1 MELDSLE
8 LKVSAEAQSAE
19 KALDS
24 LIGKLQSF
32 SEALGGIN
40 TTSISKNLEN
50 LAKVG
55 GLKTVTKEV
64 EDLGKTVDNV
74 GKKKTKTDVKVDVK
88 QGLEAIAELQKR
100 FENADK
106 DIRFTGSTKQLE
118 KQYDRLSNSLSK
130 LFAKENAAL
139 DLGKASTGDEKFVR
153 LERNIQSTIN
163 QLDTLKSKIAEV
175 QKAEQASKAQFF
187 EKENAK
193 ANQENKTAMM
203 IPPESEMKKAA
214 ETYQKNMEKISSD
227 TLPKHTGWDSQA
239 ELLKALKQ
247 SREGTAGALEGYDE
261 RIKKATA
268 DLKAVEKSGKG
279 MGTNEWDMANIALQ
293 KVVAEAK
300 WYKNTLKE
308 AAADLDLNV
317 KSIKELE
324 AEESKLVQ
332 KSNQLAGKKLYG
344 SADYNE
350 TIYQL
355 GRVRE
360 ELDKQKIKITGAS
373 SALQGYDERIAQ
385 AKINLANIQ
394 AAGKGMGTSEWDTAK
409 MALIKLE
416 DEAKRYKAALNQ
428 KALGLD
434 TDIKS
439 TDNLETKIKKL
450 NLAIEQMRNRGIGFG
465 DTNFD
470 KLYQQLNEAEKE
482 LAEYKARLTESENS
496 TRSFGSTLKSAATG
510 FSNFI
515 SKIKNAGAAT
525 LNFAKNVR
533 NMKSPLKLALGQ
545 ISKLGNSVARLYFK
559 YMMLSRVAG
568 ALGKVLGISS
578 DYVEEYNYFQKA
590 IDKIAQENKGN
601 YKKYGYDDAKSYADS
616 FEDRLTTLTGKMTG
630 YKPDKNGN
638 LIDTGA
644 ASLGLDITQVT
655 NFEAQI
661 AQMTN
666 SVGMMGEA
674 SIATSKAMTML
685 AGDMSSLT
693 NMPLDTVMKNFS
705 SGLSGAAMAV
715 KKYGMDI
722 SVAALQETALG
733 LGVKK
738 NVSDMTQAEKE
749 YLRVITMLQQSKV
762 AWGDLADTINQPAN
776 QFRMLKSN
784 IKQCGLMLSRLFMPV
799 IQKVLPWLNA
809 MAMAVKDLMKY
820 IGDLFGLKFDSSLGS
835 TGSGTS
841 DTYDDVSDSADN
853 AADSIN
859 DAADAQKKF
868 NKQLQGFD
876 KLNNLTTNETSKK
889 DSDKDKNG
897 TGNVSGVLSDALIN
911 AVEDYEK
918 RWNKAFKSMTS
929 DADKLKEKI
938 EKLFTTAWDTGDG
951 TEIGEALAT
960 TLNKGIDWV
969 NENTSKWAKGLK
981 KITSI
986 MGTSLN
992 GFVEKFKWKGLGK
1005 AIGNSIKVALEAE
1018 TNFFKKV
1025 NWVNLG
1031 KGLSKTLNSAI
1042 KTGVLQ
1048 SYFKSMA
1055 SKLRAAIETAFGAI
1069 TTFDF
1074 KGLGNALGQGIN
1086 DFFKTMNKKN
1096 KQTGLN
1102 GWQELGKS
1110 LSDGI
1115 KGIADSITTALDT
1128 VDWEQVGQAIA
1139 DFIGSIDWGGVVWSL
1154 GKMAKALIKAIGTT
1168 ITAQTKKDP
1177 VSGVITIGILGFTL
1191 RKGWKKL
1198 LAILLGSKIGKSKLS
1213 VGLSRVFAVIKT
1225 WSISK
1230 ISKAAKTLATKIKS
1244 GIGKIVVTFKNV
1256 YASIKNWIANGAKI
1270 SDVIKA
1276 VKTALGIQKGLTLS
1290 NIAVKIATKLP
1301 TLANPDMAADELA
1314 RNIDDWFTNKIW
1326 KPLCKKVSWL
1336 DENSPMGVFQVPVK
1350 LAIKIGTTIK
1360 DFFGD
1365 TWDDT
1370 TAMTSGIDV
1379 GNDMANGVLKGFAN
1393 ALVYPA
1399 NFLYNLIV
1407 KPVKDALG
1415 IHSPSTVFKEIA
1427 GFCVDGF
1434 MNNFNLKDK
1443 IKEKLQNLGKATIDL
1458 GLKIKGSF
1466 DDKAKEIKKWW
1477 NDKKEKAKTLM
1488 AKAKGEITKKFED
1501 VKEAWSKVKEGVKSL
1516 WAKAKATVEGAFNKV
1531 VESWNNIKEGV
1542 KNLWAKAKGKI
1553 ENTFN
1558 EAQQA
1563 WSDFKEGTKNIF
1575 VRAKGV
1581 VEDGFEKVSEAWGK
1595 IKGGTKEFWA
1605 KAKATISDK
1614 FDELSEKW
1622 GKLKT
1627 KDIIVTA
1634 KATIKDGVDKI
1645 GSIWKSVKTKTATL
1659 TGKAEEKTKDVFKS
1673 IKNKWKE
1680 LTSKTA
1686 VLTATFKDM
1695 FTTPLKKAWNALAG
1709 AINKGLGIINK
1720 IPGVKIPSV
1729 PKLAKGGIFEN
1740 GSWHNIAKYAKGG
1753 TPNMGQLFYARE
1765 KGPELVGTLKGR
1777 GTAVVNNDQI
1787 VASVSQGV
1795 SDAVYNVM
1803 TPVLTSLV
1811 SSINRMN
1818 SSGTPLYVEGVSE
1831 GDIVKITQNAN
1842 ADYKKRYG
1850 RPLFT

>member
-8 LKVSAEAQSAE
+8 LKVSAEAQLAE

-32 SEALGGIN
+32 SKALGGIN
-40 TTSISKNLEN
+40 TTSISKNLGN

-74 GKKKTKTDVKVDVK
+74 GKKKTKTEVKVDVK
-88 QGLEAIAELQKR
+88 QGLEAIKELQNKFSNIGKGTQFNGNLSSLEKEYDKLSAKLDKLAEREQKALAIGNASTNNKAFQSLQYDIANTINKLAELETKIQSVKNQNTSQTANIPIFR
-100 FENADK
+100 WDNQN
-106 DIRFTGSTKQLE
+106 TGSTQNITENIE
-118 KQYDRLSNSLSK
+118 KS
-130 LFAKENAAL
+130 
-139 DLGKASTGDEKFVR
+139 
-153 LERNIQSTIN
+153 
-163 QLDTLKSKIAEV
+163 LKSIPETAKYSV
-175 QKAEQASKAQFF
+175 EQAQKSLNEAISKVQNAQTNVEDFS
-187 EKENAK
+187 
-193 ANQENKTAMM
+193 QR
-203 IPPESEMKKAA
+203 I
-214 ETYQKNMEKISSD
+214 
-227 TLPKHTGWDSQA
+227 SQA
-239 ELLKALKQ
+239 RANLKN
-247 SREGTAGALEGYDE
+247 
-261 RIKKATA
+261 
-268 DLKAVEKSGKG
+268 VEVSGKG
-279 MGTNEWDMANIALQ
+279 MGTDEWDRAYIALQ
-293 KVVAEAK
+293 KVVSEAK
-300 WYKNTLKE
+300 
-308 AAADLDLNV
+308 
-317 KSIKELE
+317 
-324 AEESKLVQ
+324 Q
-332 KSNQLAGKKLYG
+332 
-344 SADYNE
+344 
-350 TIYQL
+350 
-355 GRVRE
+355 
-360 ELDKQKIKITGAS
+360 
-373 SALQGYDERIAQ
+373 
-385 AKINLANIQ
+385 
-394 AAGKGMGTSEWDTAK
+394 
-409 MALIKLE
+409 
-416 DEAKRYKAALNQ
+416 YKAALNER
-428 KALGLD
+428 ATGINTDISETDSLD
-434 TDIKS
+434 TKV
-439 TDNLETKIKKL
+439 NKL
-450 NLAIEQMRNRGIGFG
+450 REDLKQLKADGFGFG
-465 DTNFD
+465 DTAFD
-470 KLYQQLNEAEKE
+470 KTYQQLNQAEKE

-496 TRSFGSTLKSAATG
+496 TKSFGSTLKSAATG

-616 FEDRLTTLTGKMTG
+616 FENRLTTLTGKMTG
-630 YKPDKNGN
+630 YKPDKSGN
-638 LIDTGA
+638 LIDTDV
-644 ASLGLDITQVT
+644 ASLGLDITQIT

-722 SVAALQETALG
+722 SVASLQETALS

-738 NVSDMTQAEKE
+738 SVSNMTQAEKE

-784 IKQCGLMLSRLFMPV
+784 IKQCGLMLSRMFMPG

-809 MAMAVKDLMKY
+809 MAMAVKDLMKH
-820 IGDLFGLKFDSSLGS
+820 IGDLFGLKFKSIGGSSS
-835 TGSGTS
+835 DDTS
-841 DTYDDVSDSADN
+841 SSYDDVSDSANN

-859 DAADAQKKF
+859 NAADAQKKF

-876 KLNNLTTNETSKK
+876 KLNNLTTNETSKGDN
-889 DSDKDKNG
+889 DSNKGN
-897 TGNVSGVLSDALIN
+897 TGDTSGVLSDALIN

-938 EKLFTTAWDTGDG
+938 EKLFTTAWDTGGG

-1005 AIGNSIKVALEAE
+1005 AIGNSIKAALEAE

-1115 KGIADSITTALDT
+1115 KGIADTLTTALKK
-1128 VDWEQVGQAIA
+1128 VKWEKVGQSIG
-1139 DFIGSIDWGGVVWSL
+1139 DFISAIDFGKVTWSL
-1154 GKMAKALIKAIGTT
+1154 LGLAKALVSAIGSALKGSFSKAPIETGLLAAFALVKYTGIGKFIAGEVSKKMAAFLAEKMGFEIAKDAGISTAIKTGLKGLIAKAGLTSLSVSVGVVGIAAATAALVAFYNYAESKADEKIKLDMSEANKALGDLNSSAKECEKAVNKTKDALKKVEERDENAEAKGKEVENLASAYYKLSKKVNKTKAEKATLKKMSKELSKEIPGLKKNVDKETGAYKGSWKQLKKLVEKTKEYYKAKAAQKDLADIGNKLYENEKDLAKATNDAKKAEAVLKNERINLVNQTKRLNELEEKNLKWKSGSASMTKSEYKEMEKLRTEVPKLAQAIQDQEDTYKKHKKAIGKLKDTQKSLNDEYENASNFVEKYTEKIDGNTT
-1168 ITAQTKKDP
+1168 SVDKQKNAIKGVGEETDKLSGKKATVSINSKGVEKTKKDIDGIKSKKVKVTANAKKGKDFDKTKKDYDHFKTKNANIKLNVKNADKLKEVAKNP
-1177 VSGVITIGILGFTL
+1177 LLTDIGKKNTIKRNVEITFKMKNNFTDNL
-1191 RKGWKKL
+1191 SDFLNK
-1198 LAILLGSKIGKSKLS
+1198 ISTGSK
-1213 VGLSRVFAVIKT
+1213 
-1225 WSISK
+1225 
-1230 ISKAAKTLATKIKS
+1230 
-1244 GIGKIVVTFKNV
+1244 
-1256 YASIKNWIANGAKI
+1256 
-1270 SDVIKA
+1270 
-1276 VKTALGIQKGLTLS
+1276 
-1290 NIAVKIATKLP
+1290 P
-1301 TLANPDMAADELA
+1301 
-1314 RNIDDWFTNKIW
+1314 
-1326 KPLCKKVSWL
+1326 KK
-1336 DENSPMGVFQVPVK
+1336 K
-1350 LAIKIGTTIK
+1350 
-1360 DFFGD
+1360 
-1365 TWDDT
+1365 
-1370 TAMTSGIDV
+1370 
-1379 GNDMANGVLKGFAN
+1379 
-1393 ALVYPA
+1393 
-1399 NFLYNLIV
+1399 
-1407 KPVKDALG
+1407 
-1415 IHSPSTVFKEIA
+1415 
-1427 GFCVDGF
+1427 
-1434 MNNFNLKDK
+1434 
-1443 IKEKLQNLGKATIDL
+1443 
-1458 GLKIKGSF
+1458 
-1466 DDKAKEIKKWW
+1466 
-1477 NDKKEKAKTLM
+1477 
-1488 AKAKGEITKKFED
+1488 
-1501 VKEAWSKVKEGVKSL
+1501 
-1516 WAKAKATVEGAFNKV
+1516 
-1531 VESWNNIKEGV
+1531 
-1542 KNLWAKAKGKI
+1542 
-1553 ENTFN
+1553 
-1558 EAQQA
+1558 
-1563 WSDFKEGTKNIF
+1563 
-1575 VRAKGV
+1575 
-1581 VEDGFEKVSEAWGK
+1581 
-1595 IKGGTKEFWA
+1595 
-1605 KAKATISDK
+1605 
-1614 FDELSEKW
+1614 
-1622 GKLKT
+1622 
-1627 KDIIVTA
+1627 
-1634 KATIKDGVDKI
+1634 
-1645 GSIWKSVKTKTATL
+1645 
-1659 TGKAEEKTKDVFKS
+1659 
-1673 IKNKWKE
+1673 
-1680 LTSKTA
+1680 
-1686 VLTATFKDM
+1686 
-1695 FTTPLKKAWNALAG
+1695 
-1709 AINKGLGIINK
+1709 
-1720 IPGVKIPSV
+1720 
-1729 PKLAKGGIFEN
+1729 AKGGIFEN
-1740 GSWHNIAKYAKGG
+1740 GSWHNITKYASGG
-1753 TPNMGQLFYARE
+1753 MPNMGQLFVARE
-1765 KGPELVGTLKGR
+1765 KGPELVSTLKGH
-1777 GTAVVNNDQI
+1777 TAVMNNDQI

>member
-24 LIGKLQSF
+24 LISKLQSF
-32 SEALGGIN
+32 SKTLGGIN

-74 GKKKTKTDVKVDVK
+74 GKRKTKTEVKVDVK
-88 QGLEAIAELQKR
+88 QGLEAIKELQSKFSDIGKGTQFNGNLSSLEKEYDKLSAKLDKLAEREQKALAIGDASTNNKAFKSLQYDIADTINKLAELETKIQSVKNQ
-100 FENADK
+100 NASQTANIPIFRWDNQN
-106 DIRFTGSTKQLE
+106 TGSTQNITENIE
-118 KQYDRLSNSLSK
+118 KS
-130 LFAKENAAL
+130 
-139 DLGKASTGDEKFVR
+139 
-153 LERNIQSTIN
+153 
-163 QLDTLKSKIAEV
+163 LKSIPETAKYSV
-175 QKAEQASKAQFF
+175 EQAQKSLNEAISKVQNAQTNVEDFL
-187 EKENAK
+187 
-193 ANQENKTAMM
+193 QR
-203 IPPESEMKKAA
+203 I
-214 ETYQKNMEKISSD
+214 
-227 TLPKHTGWDSQA
+227 SQA
-239 ELLKALKQ
+239 RANLKN
-247 SREGTAGALEGYDE
+247 
-261 RIKKATA
+261 
-268 DLKAVEKSGKG
+268 VEVSGKG
-279 MGTNEWDMANIALQ
+279 MGTDEWDRAYIALQ
-293 KVVAEAK
+293 KVVSEAK
-300 WYKNTLKE
+300 
-308 AAADLDLNV
+308 
-317 KSIKELE
+317 
-324 AEESKLVQ
+324 Q
-332 KSNQLAGKKLYG
+332 
-344 SADYNE
+344 
-350 TIYQL
+350 
-355 GRVRE
+355 
-360 ELDKQKIKITGAS
+360 
-373 SALQGYDERIAQ
+373 
-385 AKINLANIQ
+385 
-394 AAGKGMGTSEWDTAK
+394 
-409 MALIKLE
+409 
-416 DEAKRYKAALNQ
+416 YKAALNER
-428 KALGLD
+428 ATGINTDISETDSLD
-434 TDIKS
+434 TKV
-439 TDNLETKIKKL
+439 NKL
-450 NLAIEQMRNRGIGFG
+450 REDLKQLKADGFGFG
-465 DTNFD
+465 DTTFD
-470 KLYQQLNEAEKE
+470 KTYQQLNQAEKE

-630 YKPDKNGN
+630 YKIGKDGD
-638 LIDTGA
+638 LLDTGT
-644 ASLGLDITQVT
+644 ASLGLDITQIT

-738 NVSDMTQAEKE
+738 NLSDMTQAEKE

-809 MAMAVKDLMKY
+809 MAMAVKDLMKH

-835 TGSGTS
+835 TGSDTS

-929 DADKLKEKI
+929 DADNLKEKI

-969 NENTSKWAKGLK
+969 NKNTSKWAKGLK

-1005 AIGNSIKVALEAE
+1005 AIGNSIKAALEAE

-1031 KGLSKTLNSAI
+1031 KGLSSTLNSAI

-1154 GKMAKALIKAIGTT
+1154 GKMAKALIKAIGET
-1168 ITAQTKKDP
+1168 ITAQTKEDP
-1177 VSGVITIGILGFTL
+1177 VSGVITIGILGFLL

-1213 VGLSRVFAVIKT
+1213 VGLSRVFAVIKA

-1230 ISKAAKTLATKIKS
+1230 ISKAAKALATKIKS
-1244 GIGKIVVTFKNV
+1244 GIGKMVVTFKNV

-1407 KPVKDALG
+1407 KPVKEALG

-1443 IKEKLQNLGKATIDL
+1443 IKEKLQNLGKATIEL

-1466 DDKAKEIKKWW
+1466 DDKAKEIKEWW
-1477 NDKKEKAKTLM
+1477 NGKKEKAKTLM
-1488 AKAKGEITKKFED
+1488 AKAKGEITKKFEA
-1501 VKEAWSKVKEGVKSL
+1501 VKEAWDKVKEGVKSL
-1516 WAKAKATVEGAFNKV
+1516 WAKAKATVEGAFNKA

-1553 ENTFN
+1553 EATFN

-1627 KDIIVTA
+1627 KDAIVTA
-1634 KATIKDGVDKI
+1634 KATIKDGVDKL

-1659 TGKAEEKTKDVFKS
+1659 TGRAEEKTKDVFKS
-1673 IKNKWKE
+1673 IKDKWKE

-1695 FTTPLKKAWNALAG
+1695 FTAPLKKAWNAIAS
-1709 AINKGLGIINK
+1709 AINKGIKIINK
-1720 IPGVKIPSV
+1720 IPGVSIPSV

-1740 GSWHNIAKYAKGG
+1740 GSWHNIAKYASGG
-1753 TPNMGQLFYARE
+1753 MPNMGQLFVARE
-1765 KGPELVGTLKGR
+1765 KGPELVSTLKGH
-1777 GTAVVNNDQI
+1777 TAVMNNDQI

-1842 ADYKKRYG
+1842 SNYKKRYG
-1850 RPLFT
+1850 KPLFT

>member
-24 LIGKLQSF
+24 LISKLQSF
-32 SEALGGIN
+32 SKTLGGIN

-74 GKKKTKTDVKVDVK
+74 GKKKTKTEIKVDVK
-88 QGLEAIAELQKR
+88 QGLEAIKELQSKFSDIGKGTQFNGNLSSLEKEYDKLSAKLDKLAEREQKALAIGDASTNNKAFQSLQYDIADTINKLAELETKIQSVKNQNTSQTANIPIFR
-100 FENADK
+100 WDNQN
-106 DIRFTGSTKQLE
+106 TGSTQNITENIE
-118 KQYDRLSNSLSK
+118 KS
-130 LFAKENAAL
+130 
-139 DLGKASTGDEKFVR
+139 
-153 LERNIQSTIN
+153 
-163 QLDTLKSKIAEV
+163 LKSIPETAKYSV
-175 QKAEQASKAQFF
+175 EQAQKSLNEAISKVQNAQTNVEDFS
-187 EKENAK
+187 
-193 ANQENKTAMM
+193 QR
-203 IPPESEMKKAA
+203 I
-214 ETYQKNMEKISSD
+214 
-227 TLPKHTGWDSQA
+227 SQA
-239 ELLKALKQ
+239 RANLKN
-247 SREGTAGALEGYDE
+247 
-261 RIKKATA
+261 
-268 DLKAVEKSGKG
+268 VEVSGKG
-279 MGTNEWDMANIALQ
+279 MGNDEWDRAYIALQ
-293 KVVAEAK
+293 KVVSEAK
-300 WYKNTLKE
+300 QYK
-308 AAADLDLNV
+308 
-317 KSIKELE
+317 
-324 AEESKLVQ
+324 
-332 KSNQLAGKKLYG
+332 
-344 SADYNE
+344 
-350 TIYQL
+350 
-355 GRVRE
+355 
-360 ELDKQKIKITGAS
+360 
-373 SALQGYDERIAQ
+373 SALNERATG
-385 AKINLANIQ
+385 INTDI
-394 AAGKGMGTSEWDTAK
+394 SETDS
-409 MALIKLE
+409 
-416 DEAKRYKAALNQ
+416 
-428 KALGLD
+428 LD
-434 TDIKS
+434 TKV
-439 TDNLETKIKKL
+439 NKL
-450 NLAIEQMRNRGIGFG
+450 REDLKQLKADGFGFG
-465 DTNFD
+465 DTTFD
-470 KLYQQLNEAEKE
+470 KTYQQLNQAEKE
-482 LAEYKARLTESENS
+482 LAEYKAKLTESENS

-601 YKKYGYDDAKSYADS
+601 YKKYGYDDAESYANS

-630 YKPDKNGN
+630 YKIGKDGD
-638 LIDTGA
+638 LLDTGT
-644 ASLGLDITQVT
+644 ASLGLDITQIT

-762 AWGDLADTINQPAN
+762 AWGDLAKTINSPAN

-809 MAMAVKDLMKY
+809 MAMAVKDLMKH

-835 TGSGTS
+835 KDSDTS

-897 TGNVSGVLSDALIN
+897 TGDVSGVLSDALIN

-929 DADKLKEKI
+929 DADNLKEKI

-992 GFVEKFKWKGLGK
+992 GFVKKFKWKGLGK
-1005 AIGNSIKVALEAE
+1005 AIGNSIKAALEAE

-1115 KGIADSITTALDT
+1115 KGIADTLTTALKK
-1128 VDWEQVGQAIA
+1128 VEWKKVGQSIG
-1139 DFIGSIDWGGVVWSL
+1139 DFISAIDFSKVTWSL
-1154 GKMAKALIKAIGTT
+1154 LGLAKALVSAIGSALKGSFSKAPIETGLLAAFALVKFTGIGKFIAGEVSKKMAAFLAEKMGFEIAKDAGISTAIKTGLKGLIAKAGLTSLSVSVGIVGIAAATAALVAFYNYVESKADEKIKLDMSEANKALGDLNSSAKECEKAVNKTKDALKKVEERDENAEAKGKEVENLASAYYKLSKKVNKTKAEKAILKKMSKELSKELPGLKKNVDKETGAYKGSWKQLKKLVEKTKEYYKAKAAQKDLADIGNKLYENEKKITEATKKSKQAGAVLKNERINLANQTKRLNELEEKNSKRISDSVVMTNSEYKEMWKLRAEVPKLAQALQKQETVYKNHKKGLGALKDTQQELNEKYNTASDYVEKYTKKVDSNTT
-1168 ITAQTKKDP
+1168 STNKQKDAIKGVGEEADKLSGKKATVSINSKGVEKTKKDID
-1177 VSGVITIGILGFTL
+1177 GITSKKVKVTANAKKGKNFDKTKKDYDDFKTKNANIKLNVKNGDKLKEVVKNPLLTDIGKKSTIKRNVEITFKMKNNFTDNL
-1191 RKGWKKL
+1191 SDFLNK
-1198 LAILLGSKIGKSKLS
+1198 ISTGSK
-1213 VGLSRVFAVIKT
+1213 
-1225 WSISK
+1225 
-1230 ISKAAKTLATKIKS
+1230 
-1244 GIGKIVVTFKNV
+1244 
-1256 YASIKNWIANGAKI
+1256 
-1270 SDVIKA
+1270 
-1276 VKTALGIQKGLTLS
+1276 
-1290 NIAVKIATKLP
+1290 P
-1301 TLANPDMAADELA
+1301 
-1314 RNIDDWFTNKIW
+1314 
-1326 KPLCKKVSWL
+1326 KK
-1336 DENSPMGVFQVPVK
+1336 K
-1350 LAIKIGTTIK
+1350 
-1360 DFFGD
+1360 
-1365 TWDDT
+1365 
-1370 TAMTSGIDV
+1370 
-1379 GNDMANGVLKGFAN
+1379 
-1393 ALVYPA
+1393 
-1399 NFLYNLIV
+1399 
-1407 KPVKDALG
+1407 
-1415 IHSPSTVFKEIA
+1415 
-1427 GFCVDGF
+1427 
-1434 MNNFNLKDK
+1434 
-1443 IKEKLQNLGKATIDL
+1443 
-1458 GLKIKGSF
+1458 
-1466 DDKAKEIKKWW
+1466 
-1477 NDKKEKAKTLM
+1477 
-1488 AKAKGEITKKFED
+1488 
-1501 VKEAWSKVKEGVKSL
+1501 
-1516 WAKAKATVEGAFNKV
+1516 
-1531 VESWNNIKEGV
+1531 
-1542 KNLWAKAKGKI
+1542 
-1553 ENTFN
+1553 
-1558 EAQQA
+1558 
-1563 WSDFKEGTKNIF
+1563 
-1575 VRAKGV
+1575 
-1581 VEDGFEKVSEAWGK
+1581 
-1595 IKGGTKEFWA
+1595 
-1605 KAKATISDK
+1605 
-1614 FDELSEKW
+1614 
-1622 GKLKT
+1622 
-1627 KDIIVTA
+1627 
-1634 KATIKDGVDKI
+1634 
-1645 GSIWKSVKTKTATL
+1645 
-1659 TGKAEEKTKDVFKS
+1659 
-1673 IKNKWKE
+1673 
-1680 LTSKTA
+1680 
-1686 VLTATFKDM
+1686 
-1695 FTTPLKKAWNALAG
+1695 
-1709 AINKGLGIINK
+1709 
-1720 IPGVKIPSV
+1720 
-1729 PKLAKGGIFEN
+1729 AKGGIFEN
-1740 GSWHNIAKYAKGG
+1740 GSWHNIAKYASGG
-1753 TPNMGQLFYARE
+1753 MPNMGQLFVARE
-1765 KGPELVGTLKGR
+1765 KGPELVSTLKGH
-1777 GTAVVNNDQI
+1777 TAVMNNDQI

-1842 ADYKKRYG
+1842 SNYKKRYG
-1850 RPLFT
+1850 KPLFT

>member
-32 SEALGGIN
+32 SKALGGIN

-74 GKKKTKTDVKVDVK
+74 GKKKTKTEVKVDVK
-88 QGLEAIAELQKR
+88 QGLEAIKELQNKFSNIGKGTQFNGNLSSLEKEYDKLSAKLDKLAEREQKALAIGNASTNNKAFQSLQYDIANTINKLAELETKIQSVKSQNTSQTANIPIFR
-100 FENADK
+100 WDNQN
-106 DIRFTGSTKQLE
+106 IGSTQNITENIE
-118 KQYDRLSNSLSK
+118 KS
-130 LFAKENAAL
+130 
-139 DLGKASTGDEKFVR
+139 
-153 LERNIQSTIN
+153 
-163 QLDTLKSKIAEV
+163 LKSIPETAKYSV
-175 QKAEQASKAQFF
+175 EQAQKSLNEAISKVQNAQTNVEDFS
-187 EKENAK
+187 
-193 ANQENKTAMM
+193 QR
-203 IPPESEMKKAA
+203 I
-214 ETYQKNMEKISSD
+214 
-227 TLPKHTGWDSQA
+227 SQA
-239 ELLKALKQ
+239 RANLKN
-247 SREGTAGALEGYDE
+247 
-261 RIKKATA
+261 
-268 DLKAVEKSGKG
+268 VEASGKG
-279 MGTNEWDMANIALQ
+279 MGTDEWDRAYIALQ
-293 KVVAEAK
+293 KVVSEAK
-300 WYKNTLKE
+300 
-308 AAADLDLNV
+308 
-317 KSIKELE
+317 
-324 AEESKLVQ
+324 Q
-332 KSNQLAGKKLYG
+332 
-344 SADYNE
+344 
-350 TIYQL
+350 
-355 GRVRE
+355 
-360 ELDKQKIKITGAS
+360 
-373 SALQGYDERIAQ
+373 
-385 AKINLANIQ
+385 
-394 AAGKGMGTSEWDTAK
+394 
-409 MALIKLE
+409 
-416 DEAKRYKAALNQ
+416 YKAALNER
-428 KALGLD
+428 ATGIN
-434 TDIKS
+434 TDIS
-439 TDNLETKIKKL
+439 ETDNLDTKVNKL
-450 NLAIEQMRNRGIGFG
+450 REDLRQLKADGFGFG
-465 DTNFD
+465 DTAFD
-470 KLYQQLNEAEKE
+470 KTYQQLNQAEKE

-496 TRSFGSTLKSAATG
+496 TRNFISTLKRVATG

-515 SKIKNAGAAT
+515 SKIKNAGVAT
-525 LNFAKNVR
+525 LNFAKNIR
-533 NMKSPLKLALGQ
+533 KMKSPLKLALGQ

-630 YKPDKNGN
+630 YKPDKSGN
-638 LIDTGA
+638 LIDTDV

-674 SIATSKAMTML
+674 SIATSKALTML

-762 AWGDLADTINQPAN
+762 AWGDLAKTINSPAN

-809 MAMAVKDLMKY
+809 MAMAVKDLMKH
-820 IGDLFGLKFDSSLGS
+820 IGDLFGLKFDNSLGS
-835 TGSGTS
+835 TDSGTS

-859 DAADAQKKF
+859 NAADAQKKF

-876 KLNNLTTNETSKK
+876 KLNNLTTNETSKGDN
-889 DSDKDKNG
+889 DSDKGN
-897 TGNVSGVLSDALIN
+897 TGDTSGVLSDALIN

-960 TLNKGIDWV
+960 TLNKGIDYV
-969 NENTSKWAKGLK
+969 NEHQSEWSSGLN

-986 MGTSLN
+986 MGTTLN
-992 GFVEKFKWKGLGK
+992 GFIKKFEWKGLGQ
-1005 AIGNSIKVALEAE
+1005 AIGGSIKTALEAE
-1018 TNFFKKV
+1018 TNFFETV

-1154 GKMAKALIKAIGTT
+1154 GKMAKSLVKAIGKT
-1168 ITAQTKKDP
+1168 ITAQTKEDP
-1177 VSGVITIGILGFTL
+1177 VSGIITIGILGFTL

-1213 VGLSRVFAVIKT
+1213 VGLSRVFAVIKA
-1225 WSISK
+1225 WSVSK
-1230 ISKAAKTLATKIKS
+1230 ISKVAKALATKIKS

-1256 YASIKNWIANGAKI
+1256 YASIKNWIASGAKI
-1270 SDVIKA
+1270 SDLIKA

-1314 RNIDDWFTNKIW
+1314 RNIDEWFTNKIW

-1350 LAIKIGTTIK
+1350 LAIKIGKSIK

-1407 KPVKDALG
+1407 KPVKEALG

-1443 IKEKLQNLGKATIDL
+1443 IKEKLQNLGKATIEL

-1466 DDKAKEIKKWW
+1466 DDKAKEIKEWW
-1477 NDKKEKAKTLM
+1477 NGKKEKAKTLL

-1501 VKEAWSKVKEGVKSL
+1501 VKEAWGKVKEGVKSL
-1516 WAKAKATVEGAFNKV
+1516 WAKAKATVEGAFNKAV
-1531 VESWNNIKEGV
+1531 GSWNNIKEGV

-1553 ENTFN
+1553 EDTFN
-1558 EAQQA
+1558 EARQA

-1627 KDIIVTA
+1627 KGIIVTA

-1673 IKNKWKE
+1673 IKDKWKE

-1695 FTTPLKKAWNALAG
+1695 FTAPLKKAWNAIAS
-1709 AINKGLGIINK
+1709 AINKEIKTINK
-1720 IPGVKIPSV
+1720 IPGVSIPSV

-1740 GSWHNIAKYAKGG
+1740 GSWHNIAKYASGG
-1753 TPNMGQLFYARE
+1753 MPNMGQLFVARE
-1765 KGPELVGTLKGR
+1765 KGPELVSTLKGH
-1777 GTAVVNNDQI
+1777 TAVMNNDQI

-1803 TPVLTSLV
+1803 TPVLTNLV

>member
-24 LIGKLQSF
+24 LISKLQSF
-32 SEALGGIN
+32 SKTLGGIN

-64 EDLGKTVDNV
+64 EDLGKTVNNV
-74 GKKKTKTDVKVDVK
+74 GKKKTKTEVKVDVK
-88 QGLEAIAELQKR
+88 QGLEAIKELQSKFSDIGKGTQFNGNLSSLEKEYDKLSAKLDKLAEREQKALAIGDASTNNKAFKSLQYDIADTINKLAELETKIQSVKNQNTSQTANIPIFR
-100 FENADK
+100 WDNQN
-106 DIRFTGSTKQLE
+106 TGSTQNITENIE
-118 KQYDRLSNSLSK
+118 KS
-130 LFAKENAAL
+130 
-139 DLGKASTGDEKFVR
+139 
-153 LERNIQSTIN
+153 
-163 QLDTLKSKIAEV
+163 LKSIPETAKYSV
-175 QKAEQASKAQFF
+175 EQAQKSLNEAISKVQNAQTNVEDFS
-187 EKENAK
+187 
-193 ANQENKTAMM
+193 QR
-203 IPPESEMKKAA
+203 I
-214 ETYQKNMEKISSD
+214 
-227 TLPKHTGWDSQA
+227 SQA
-239 ELLKALKQ
+239 RANLKN
-247 SREGTAGALEGYDE
+247 
-261 RIKKATA
+261 
-268 DLKAVEKSGKG
+268 VEVSGKG
-279 MGTNEWDMANIALQ
+279 MGNDEWDRAYIALQ
-293 KVVAEAK
+293 KVVSEAK
-300 WYKNTLKE
+300 QYK
-308 AAADLDLNV
+308 
-317 KSIKELE
+317 
-324 AEESKLVQ
+324 
-332 KSNQLAGKKLYG
+332 
-344 SADYNE
+344 
-350 TIYQL
+350 
-355 GRVRE
+355 
-360 ELDKQKIKITGAS
+360 
-373 SALQGYDERIAQ
+373 SALNERATG
-385 AKINLANIQ
+385 INTDI
-394 AAGKGMGTSEWDTAK
+394 SETDS
-409 MALIKLE
+409 
-416 DEAKRYKAALNQ
+416 
-428 KALGLD
+428 LD
-434 TDIKS
+434 TKV
-439 TDNLETKIKKL
+439 NKL
-450 NLAIEQMRNRGIGFG
+450 REDLKQLKADGFGFG
-465 DTNFD
+465 DTTFD
-470 KLYQQLNEAEKE
+470 KTYQQLNQAEKE
-482 LAEYKARLTESENS
+482 LAEYKAKLTESENS

-601 YKKYGYDDAKSYADS
+601 YKKYGYDDAESYANS

-630 YKPDKNGN
+630 YKIGKDGD
-638 LIDTGA
+638 LLDTGT
-644 ASLGLDITQVT
+644 ASLGLDITQIT

-722 SVAALQETALG
+722 SVATLQETALG

-762 AWGDLADTINQPAN
+762 AWGDLAKTINSPAN

-809 MAMAVKDLMKY
+809 MAMAVKDLMKH

-835 TGSGTS
+835 TGSDTS

-929 DADKLKEKI
+929 DADNLKEKI

-1005 AIGNSIKVALEAE
+1005 AIGNSIKAALEAE

-1031 KGLSKTLNSAI
+1031 KGLSSTLNSAI

-1115 KGIADSITTALDT
+1115 KGIADTLTTALKK
-1128 VDWEQVGQAIA
+1128 VEWKKVGQSIG
-1139 DFIGSIDWGGVVWSL
+1139 DFISAIDFSKVTWSL
-1154 GKMAKALIKAIGTT
+1154 LGLAKALVSAIGS
-1168 ITAQTKKDP
+1168 A
-1177 VSGVITIGILGFTL
+1177 L
-1191 RKGWKKL
+1191 KGSFSKAPIETGL
-1198 LAILLGSKIGKSKLS
+1198 LAA
-1213 VGLSRVFAVIKT
+1213 FALVKFT
-1225 WSISK
+1225 
-1230 ISKAAKTLATKIKS
+1230 
-1244 GIGKIVVTFKNV
+1244 GIGKFIAGEVSKKMAAFLAEKMGFEIAKDAGISTAIKTGLKGLIAKAGLTSLSVSVGIVGIAAATAALVAFYNYVESK
-1256 YASIKNWIANGAKI
+1256 ADEKIKLDMSEANKALGDLNSSAKECE
-1270 SDVIKA
+1270 KA
-1276 VKTALGIQKGLTLS
+1276 VNKT
-1290 NIAVKIATKLP
+1290 
-1301 TLANPDMAADELA
+1301 
-1314 RNIDDWFTNKIW
+1314 
-1326 KPLCKKVSWL
+1326 
-1336 DENSPMGVFQVPVK
+1336 
-1350 LAIKIGTTIK
+1350 
-1360 DFFGD
+1360 
-1365 TWDDT
+1365 
-1370 TAMTSGIDV
+1370 
-1379 GNDMANGVLKGFAN
+1379 
-1393 ALVYPA
+1393 
-1399 NFLYNLIV
+1399 
-1407 KPVKDALG
+1407 KDALKKVEERDENAEAKG
-1415 IHSPSTVFKEIA
+1415 KE
-1427 GFCVDGF
+1427 VE
-1434 MNNFNLKDK
+1434 NLASAYYKLSK
-1443 IKEKLQNLGKATIDL
+1443 KVNKTKAEKAILKKMSKELSKELP
-1458 GLKIKGSF
+1458 GLKKNVDKETGAYKGSW
-1466 DDKAKEIKKWW
+1466 KQLKKLVEKTKEYY
-1477 NDKKEKAKTLM
+1477 
-1488 AKAKGEITKKFED
+1488 
-1501 VKEAWSKVKEGVKSL
+1501 
-1516 WAKAKATVEGAFNKV
+1516 KAKAAQKDLADIGNKLYENEKKITEATKKSKQAGAV
-1531 VESWNNIKEGV
+1531 L
-1542 KNLWAKAKGKI
+1542 KNERINLANQTKI
-1553 ENTFN
+1553 E
-1558 EAQQA
+1558 
-1563 WSDFKEGTKNIF
+1563 
-1575 VRAKGV
+1575 
-1581 VEDGFEKVSEAWGK
+1581 
-1595 IKGGTKEFWA
+1595 
-1605 KAKATISDK
+1605 
-1614 FDELSEKW
+1614 
-1622 GKLKT
+1622 
-1627 KDIIVTA
+1627 
-1634 KATIKDGVDKI
+1634 
-1645 GSIWKSVKTKTATL
+1645 
-1659 TGKAEEKTKDVFKS
+1659 
-1673 IKNKWKE
+1673 
-1680 LTSKTA
+1680 
-1686 VLTATFKDM
+1686 
-1695 FTTPLKKAWNALAG
+1695 
-1709 AINKGLGIINK
+1709 
-1720 IPGVKIPSV
+1720 
-1729 PKLAKGGIFEN
+1729 
-1740 GSWHNIAKYAKGG
+1740 
-1753 TPNMGQLFYARE
+1753 
-1765 KGPELVGTLKGR
+1765 
-1777 GTAVVNNDQI
+1777 
-1787 VASVSQGV
+1787 
-1795 SDAVYNVM
+1795 
-1803 TPVLTSLV
+1803 
-1811 SSINRMN
+1811 
-1818 SSGTPLYVEGVSE
+1818 
-1831 GDIVKITQNAN
+1831 
-1842 ADYKKRYG
+1842 
-1850 RPLFT
+1850 

>member
-24 LIGKLQSF
+24 LISKLQSF
-32 SEALGGIN
+32 SKTLGGIN

-64 EDLGKTVDNV
+64 EDLGKTVNNV
-74 GKKKTKTDVKVDVK
+74 GKKKTKTEVKVDVK
-88 QGLEAIAELQKR
+88 QGLEAIKELQSKFSDIGKGTQFNGNLSSLEKEYDKLSAKLDKLAEREQKALAIGDASTNNKAFQSLQYDIADTINKLAELETKIQSVKNQNTSQTANIPIFR
-100 FENADK
+100 WDNQN
-106 DIRFTGSTKQLE
+106 TGSTQNITENIE
-118 KQYDRLSNSLSK
+118 KS
-130 LFAKENAAL
+130 
-139 DLGKASTGDEKFVR
+139 
-153 LERNIQSTIN
+153 
-163 QLDTLKSKIAEV
+163 LKSIPETAKYSV
-175 QKAEQASKAQFF
+175 EQAQKSLNEAISKVQNAQTNVEDFS
-187 EKENAK
+187 
-193 ANQENKTAMM
+193 QR
-203 IPPESEMKKAA
+203 I
-214 ETYQKNMEKISSD
+214 
-227 TLPKHTGWDSQA
+227 SQA
-239 ELLKALKQ
+239 RANLKN
-247 SREGTAGALEGYDE
+247 
-261 RIKKATA
+261 
-268 DLKAVEKSGKG
+268 VEVSGKG
-279 MGTNEWDMANIALQ
+279 MGNDEWDRAYIALQ
-293 KVVAEAK
+293 KVVSEAK
-300 WYKNTLKE
+300 QYK
-308 AAADLDLNV
+308 
-317 KSIKELE
+317 
-324 AEESKLVQ
+324 
-332 KSNQLAGKKLYG
+332 
-344 SADYNE
+344 
-350 TIYQL
+350 
-355 GRVRE
+355 
-360 ELDKQKIKITGAS
+360 
-373 SALQGYDERIAQ
+373 SALNERATG
-385 AKINLANIQ
+385 INTDI
-394 AAGKGMGTSEWDTAK
+394 SETDS
-409 MALIKLE
+409 
-416 DEAKRYKAALNQ
+416 
-428 KALGLD
+428 LD
-434 TDIKS
+434 TKV
-439 TDNLETKIKKL
+439 NKL
-450 NLAIEQMRNRGIGFG
+450 REDLKQLKADGFGFG
-465 DTNFD
+465 DTTFD
-470 KLYQQLNEAEKE
+470 KTYQQLNQAEKE
-482 LAEYKARLTESENS
+482 LAEYKAKLTESENS

-601 YKKYGYDDAKSYADS
+601 YKKYGYDDAESYANS

-630 YKPDKNGN
+630 YKIGKDGD
-638 LIDTGA
+638 LLDTGT
-644 ASLGLDITQVT
+644 ASLGLDITQIT

-762 AWGDLADTINQPAN
+762 AWGDLAKTINSPAN

-809 MAMAVKDLMKY
+809 MAMAVKDLMKH

-835 TGSGTS
+835 TGSDTS

-929 DADKLKEKI
+929 DADNLKEKI

-969 NENTSKWAKGLK
+969 NKNTSKWAKGLK

-1005 AIGNSIKVALEAE
+1005 AIGNSIKAALEAE

-1031 KGLSKTLNSAI
+1031 KGLSSTLNSAI

-1074 KGLGNALGQGIN
+1074 KGLGKAFGQGIN

-1115 KGIADSITTALDT
+1115 KGIADTLTTALKK
-1128 VDWEQVGQAIA
+1128 VEWKKVGQSIG
-1139 DFIGSIDWGGVVWSL
+1139 DFISAIDFSKVTWSL
-1154 GKMAKALIKAIGTT
+1154 LGLAKALVSAIGSALKGSFSKAPIETGLLAAFALVKFTGIGKFIAGEVSKKMAAFLAEKMGFEIAKDAGISTAIKTGLKGLIAKAGLTSLSVSVGIVGIAAATAALVAFYNYVESKADEKIKLDMSEANKALGDLNSSAKECEKAVNKTKDALKKVEERDENAEAKGKEVENLASAYYKLSKKVNKTKAEKAILKKMSKELSKELPGLKKNVDKETGAYKGSWKQLKKLVEKTKEYYKAKAAQKDLADIGNKLYENEKKITEATKKSKQAGAVLKNERINLANQTKRLNELEEKNSKRISDSVVMTNSEYKEMWKLRAEVPKLAQALQKQETVYKNHKKGLGALKDTQQELNEKYNTASDYVEKYTKKVDSNTT
-1168 ITAQTKKDP
+1168 STNKQKDAIKGVGEETDKLSGKKATVSINSKGVEKTKKDID
-1177 VSGVITIGILGFTL
+1177 GITSKKVKVTANAKKGKNFDKTKKDYDDFKTKNANIKLNVKNGDKLKEVVKNPLLTDIGKKSTIKRNVEITFKMKNNFTDNL
-1191 RKGWKKL
+1191 SDFLNK
-1198 LAILLGSKIGKSKLS
+1198 ISTGSK
-1213 VGLSRVFAVIKT
+1213 
-1225 WSISK
+1225 
-1230 ISKAAKTLATKIKS
+1230 
-1244 GIGKIVVTFKNV
+1244 
-1256 YASIKNWIANGAKI
+1256 
-1270 SDVIKA
+1270 
-1276 VKTALGIQKGLTLS
+1276 
-1290 NIAVKIATKLP
+1290 P
-1301 TLANPDMAADELA
+1301 
-1314 RNIDDWFTNKIW
+1314 
-1326 KPLCKKVSWL
+1326 KK
-1336 DENSPMGVFQVPVK
+1336 K
-1350 LAIKIGTTIK
+1350 
-1360 DFFGD
+1360 
-1365 TWDDT
+1365 
-1370 TAMTSGIDV
+1370 
-1379 GNDMANGVLKGFAN
+1379 
-1393 ALVYPA
+1393 
-1399 NFLYNLIV
+1399 
-1407 KPVKDALG
+1407 
-1415 IHSPSTVFKEIA
+1415 
-1427 GFCVDGF
+1427 
-1434 MNNFNLKDK
+1434 
-1443 IKEKLQNLGKATIDL
+1443 
-1458 GLKIKGSF
+1458 
-1466 DDKAKEIKKWW
+1466 
-1477 NDKKEKAKTLM
+1477 
-1488 AKAKGEITKKFED
+1488 
-1501 VKEAWSKVKEGVKSL
+1501 
-1516 WAKAKATVEGAFNKV
+1516 
-1531 VESWNNIKEGV
+1531 
-1542 KNLWAKAKGKI
+1542 
-1553 ENTFN
+1553 
-1558 EAQQA
+1558 
-1563 WSDFKEGTKNIF
+1563 
-1575 VRAKGV
+1575 
-1581 VEDGFEKVSEAWGK
+1581 
-1595 IKGGTKEFWA
+1595 
-1605 KAKATISDK
+1605 
-1614 FDELSEKW
+1614 
-1622 GKLKT
+1622 
-1627 KDIIVTA
+1627 
-1634 KATIKDGVDKI
+1634 
-1645 GSIWKSVKTKTATL
+1645 
-1659 TGKAEEKTKDVFKS
+1659 
-1673 IKNKWKE
+1673 
-1680 LTSKTA
+1680 
-1686 VLTATFKDM
+1686 
-1695 FTTPLKKAWNALAG
+1695 
-1709 AINKGLGIINK
+1709 
-1720 IPGVKIPSV
+1720 
-1729 PKLAKGGIFEN
+1729 AKGGIFEN
-1740 GSWHNIAKYAKGG
+1740 GSWHNIAKYASGG
-1753 TPNMGQLFYARE
+1753 MPNMGQLFVARE
-1765 KGPELVGTLKGR
+1765 KGPELVSTLKGH
-1777 GTAVVNNDQI
+1777 TAVMNNDQI

-1842 ADYKKRYG
+1842 SNYKKRYG
-1850 RPLFT
+1850 KPLFT

>member
-24 LIGKLQSF
+24 LISKLQSF
-32 SEALGGIN
+32 SKTLGGIN

-74 GKKKTKTDVKVDVK
+74 GKKKTKTEVKVDVK
-88 QGLEAIAELQKR
+88 QGLEAIKELQSKFSDIGKGTQFNGNLSSLEKEYDKLSTKLDKLAEREQKALAIGDASTNNKAFQSLQYDIADTINKLAELETKIQSIKNQNTSQTANIPIFR
-100 FENADK
+100 WDNQN
-106 DIRFTGSTKQLE
+106 TGSTQNITENIE
-118 KQYDRLSNSLSK
+118 KS
-130 LFAKENAAL
+130 
-139 DLGKASTGDEKFVR
+139 
-153 LERNIQSTIN
+153 
-163 QLDTLKSKIAEV
+163 LKSVPETAKYSV
-175 QKAEQASKAQFF
+175 EQAQKSLNEAISKVQNAQTNVEDFS
-187 EKENAK
+187 
-193 ANQENKTAMM
+193 QR
-203 IPPESEMKKAA
+203 I
-214 ETYQKNMEKISSD
+214 
-227 TLPKHTGWDSQA
+227 SQA
-239 ELLKALKQ
+239 RANLKN
-247 SREGTAGALEGYDE
+247 
-261 RIKKATA
+261 
-268 DLKAVEKSGKG
+268 VEVSGKG
-279 MGTNEWDMANIALQ
+279 MGTDEWDRAYIALQ
-293 KVVAEAK
+293 KVVSEAK
-300 WYKNTLKE
+300 
-308 AAADLDLNV
+308 
-317 KSIKELE
+317 
-324 AEESKLVQ
+324 Q
-332 KSNQLAGKKLYG
+332 
-344 SADYNE
+344 
-350 TIYQL
+350 
-355 GRVRE
+355 
-360 ELDKQKIKITGAS
+360 
-373 SALQGYDERIAQ
+373 
-385 AKINLANIQ
+385 
-394 AAGKGMGTSEWDTAK
+394 
-409 MALIKLE
+409 
-416 DEAKRYKAALNQ
+416 YKATLNER
-428 KALGLD
+428 ATGIN
-434 TDIKS
+434 TDIS
-439 TDNLETKIKKL
+439 ETDNLDTKVNKL
-450 NLAIEQMRNRGIGFG
+450 REDLKQLKADGFGFG
-465 DTNFD
+465 DTAFD
-470 KLYQQLNEAEKE
+470 RTYQQLNQAEKE

-545 ISKLGNSVARLYFK
+545 VSKLGNSVARLYFK

-616 FEDRLTTLTGKMTG
+616 FEDRLTTLTGKTTG

-638 LIDTGA
+638 LIDTDV

-666 SVGMMGEA
+666 SVGMFGEA
-674 SIATSKAMTML
+674 SIVSAKALTML

-762 AWGDLADTINQPAN
+762 AWGDLAKTINSPAN

-809 MAMAVKDLMKY
+809 MAMAVKDLMKH

-835 TGSGTS
+835 TDSGTS

-853 AADSIN
+853 ATNSIN

-889 DSDKDKNG
+889 DSDKDKNN
-897 TGNVSGVLSDALIN
+897 TGDTSGVLSDALIN

-938 EKLFTTAWDTGDG
+938 EALFKNAWDTGDG

-1005 AIGNSIKVALEAE
+1005 AIGNSIKAALEAE

-1115 KGIADSITTALDT
+1115 KGIADTLTTALKK
-1128 VDWEQVGQAIA
+1128 VEWKKVGQSIG
-1139 DFIGSIDWGGVVWSL
+1139 DFISAIDFSKVTWSL
-1154 GKMAKALIKAIGTT
+1154 LGLAKALVSAIGSALKGSFSKAPIETGLLAAFALVKYTGIGKFIAGEVSKKMAASLAEKMGFEIAKDAGISTAIKTGLKGLIAKAGLTSLSVSVGIVGIAAATAALVAFYNYVESKADEKIKLDMSEANKALGDLNSSAKECEEAVNKTKDALKKVEERDENAEAKGKEVENLASAYYKLSKKVNKTKAEKATLKKMSKELSKEIPGLKKNVDKETGAYKGSWKQLKKLVEKTKEYYKAKAAQKDLADIGNKLYENEKDLAKATNDAKKAEAVLKNERINLVNQTKRLNELEEKNLKWKSGSASMTKSEYKEMEKLRTEVPKLAQAIQDQEDTYKKHKKAIGKLKDTQKSLNDEYENASNFVEKYTEKIDGNTT
-1168 ITAQTKKDP
+1168 SVDKQKNAIKGVGEETDKLSGKKATVSINSKGVEKTKKDIDGIKSKKVKVTANAKKGKDFDKTKKDYDHFKTKNANIKLNVKNADKLKEVAKNP
-1177 VSGVITIGILGFTL
+1177 LLTDIGKKNTIKRNVEITFKMKNNFTDNL
-1191 RKGWKKL
+1191 SDFLNK
-1198 LAILLGSKIGKSKLS
+1198 ISTGSK
-1213 VGLSRVFAVIKT
+1213 
-1225 WSISK
+1225 
-1230 ISKAAKTLATKIKS
+1230 
-1244 GIGKIVVTFKNV
+1244 
-1256 YASIKNWIANGAKI
+1256 
-1270 SDVIKA
+1270 
-1276 VKTALGIQKGLTLS
+1276 
-1290 NIAVKIATKLP
+1290 P
-1301 TLANPDMAADELA
+1301 
-1314 RNIDDWFTNKIW
+1314 
-1326 KPLCKKVSWL
+1326 KK
-1336 DENSPMGVFQVPVK
+1336 K
-1350 LAIKIGTTIK
+1350 
-1360 DFFGD
+1360 
-1365 TWDDT
+1365 
-1370 TAMTSGIDV
+1370 
-1379 GNDMANGVLKGFAN
+1379 
-1393 ALVYPA
+1393 
-1399 NFLYNLIV
+1399 
-1407 KPVKDALG
+1407 
-1415 IHSPSTVFKEIA
+1415 
-1427 GFCVDGF
+1427 
-1434 MNNFNLKDK
+1434 
-1443 IKEKLQNLGKATIDL
+1443 
-1458 GLKIKGSF
+1458 
-1466 DDKAKEIKKWW
+1466 
-1477 NDKKEKAKTLM
+1477 
-1488 AKAKGEITKKFED
+1488 
-1501 VKEAWSKVKEGVKSL
+1501 
-1516 WAKAKATVEGAFNKV
+1516 
-1531 VESWNNIKEGV
+1531 
-1542 KNLWAKAKGKI
+1542 
-1553 ENTFN
+1553 
-1558 EAQQA
+1558 
-1563 WSDFKEGTKNIF
+1563 
-1575 VRAKGV
+1575 
-1581 VEDGFEKVSEAWGK
+1581 
-1595 IKGGTKEFWA
+1595 
-1605 KAKATISDK
+1605 
-1614 FDELSEKW
+1614 
-1622 GKLKT
+1622 
-1627 KDIIVTA
+1627 
-1634 KATIKDGVDKI
+1634 
-1645 GSIWKSVKTKTATL
+1645 
-1659 TGKAEEKTKDVFKS
+1659 
-1673 IKNKWKE
+1673 
-1680 LTSKTA
+1680 
-1686 VLTATFKDM
+1686 
-1695 FTTPLKKAWNALAG
+1695 
-1709 AINKGLGIINK
+1709 
-1720 IPGVKIPSV
+1720 
-1729 PKLAKGGIFEN
+1729 AKGGIFEN
-1740 GSWHNIAKYAKGG
+1740 GSWHNITKYASGG
-1753 TPNMGQLFYARE
+1753 MPNMGQLFVARE
-1765 KGPELVGTLKGR
+1765 KGPELVSTLKGH
-1777 GTAVVNNDQI
+1777 TAVMNNDQI

-1842 ADYKKRYG
+1842 SNYKKRYG

>member
-8 LKVSAEAQSAE
+8 LKVVAEAQSAE

-74 GKKKTKTDVKVDVK
+74 SKKKTKTDVKVDVK

-118 KQYDRLSNSLSK
+118 KQYDRLSNSLQK
-130 LFAKENAAL
+130 LFIKENTAL

-163 QLDTLKSKIAEV
+163 QLDTLKSKIAEAEKA
-175 QKAEQASKAQFF
+175 KAEFY

-193 ANQENKTAMM
+193 TNQNNKAAIM
-203 IPPESEMKKAA
+203 IPSESEIKKAA
-214 ETYQKNMEKISSD
+214 DTYQKSIEKISAS
-227 TLPKHTGWDSQA
+227 TLPKPVGWTQA
-239 ELLKALKQ
+239 EGQKELLKMQKEA
-247 SREGTAGALEGYDE
+247 REGTAGSLEGYDK

-268 DLKAVEKSGKG
+268 DLEAVEKSGKG
-279 MGTNEWDMANIALQ
+279 MGTNEWDMASIALQ

-332 KSNQLAGKKLYG
+332 KSNQLAEKGLYG
-344 SADYNE
+344 STNYNE

-373 SALQGYDERIAQ
+373 SALKGYDERIAQ

-394 AAGKGMGTSEWDTAK
+394 AAGKGMGTSDWDNAK

-496 TRSFGSTLKSAATG
+496 TRSFGSTLKSVATG

-515 SKIKNAGAAT
+515 SKMKNAGAAT

-590 IDKIAQENKGN
+590 IDKIAEENKGN

-738 NVSDMTQAEKE
+738 SVSDMTQAEKE

-762 AWGDLADTINQPAN
+762 AWGDLAQTINQPAN

-799 IQKVLPWLNA
+799 IQAVLPWLNA
-809 MAMAVKDLMKY
+809 MAMAVKDLIKH
-820 IGDLFGLKFDSSLGS
+820 IGDLFGLKFDSIGGS
-835 TGSGTS
+835 SSSS
-841 DTYDDVSDSADN
+841 DAAGDYEDVSDSAGK
-853 AADSIN
+853 AADSVN
-859 DAADAQKKF
+859 NAADAQKKF

-876 KLNNLTTNETSKK
+876 KLNNLTTNESSK
-889 DSDKDKNG
+889 DKDKNKNNAG
-897 TGNVSGVLSDALIN
+897 GDASGVLSDALIN

-918 RWNKAFKSMTS
+918 RWNKAFKGMTS
-929 DADKLKEKI
+929 KADELKEKI
-938 EKLFTTAWDTGDG
+938 EKLFKTAWDTGDG

-1005 AIGNSIKVALEAE
+1005 AIGNSIKAALEAE

-1115 KGIADSITTALDT
+1115 KGIADTLTTALKK
-1128 VDWEQVGQAIA
+1128 VEWKKVGQSIG
-1139 DFIGSIDWGGVVWSL
+1139 DFISAIDFSKITWSL
-1154 GKMAKALIKAIGTT
+1154 LGLAKALVSAIGSALKGSFSKAPIETGLLAAFALVKYTGIGKFIAGEVSKKMAAFLAEKMGFEIAKDAGISTAIKTGLKGLIAKAGLTSLSVSVGVVGIAAASAALVAFYNYVEDKADEKIKLDMSEANKALGDLNSSAKECEEAVNKTKDALKKVEERDENAEAKGKEVENLASAYYKLSKKVNKTKAEKAILKKMSKELSKEIPGLKKNVDKETGAYKGSWKQLKKLVEKTKEYYKAKAAQKDLADIGDKLYENEKKLVEAAKKSKQAEAALKNERINFANQTKRLNELEEKNLKWKSGSASMTKSEYTEMEKLRTEVPKLAQALQDQEKVYKDHKKELGALKDTQQELNEKYNTASDYVEKYTKKVDSNTT
-1168 ITAQTKKDP
+1168 STNKQKDAIKGVGEETDKLSGKKATVSINSEGVKKTKKDID
-1177 VSGVITIGILGFTL
+1177 SI
-1191 RKGWKKL
+1191 KGKTVKVTANAKKSKDFDKVKKEYNSIKTRNANINVAINGYKKL
-1198 LAILLGSKIGKSKLS
+1198 KEAVNNPLLTDLGKKKT
-1213 VGLSRVFAVIKT
+1213 IKRDVE
-1225 WSISK
+1225 I
-1230 ISKAAKTLATKIKS
+1230 
-1244 GIGKIVVTFKNV
+1244 TFKM
-1256 YASIKNWIANGAKI
+1256 KN
-1270 SDVIKA
+1270 S
-1276 VKTALGIQKGLTLS
+1276 LTDSVSNLLS
-1290 NIAVKIATKLP
+1290 
-1301 TLANPDMAADELA
+1301 
-1314 RNIDDWFTNKIW
+1314 
-1326 KPLCKKVSWL
+1326 
-1336 DENSPMGVFQVPVK
+1336 
-1350 LAIKIGTTIK
+1350 
-1360 DFFGD
+1360 
-1365 TWDDT
+1365 
-1370 TAMTSGIDV
+1370 
-1379 GNDMANGVLKGFAN
+1379 
-1393 ALVYPA
+1393 
-1399 NFLYNLIV
+1399 
-1407 KPVKDALG
+1407 
-1415 IHSPSTVFKEIA
+1415 
-1427 GFCVDGF
+1427 
-1434 MNNFNLKDK
+1434 
-1443 IKEKLQNLGKATIDL
+1443 NLGK
-1458 GLKIKGSF
+1458 KSKSS
-1466 DDKAKEIKKWW
+1466 KPKK
-1477 NDKKEKAKTLM
+1477 K
-1488 AKAKGEITKKFED
+1488 
-1501 VKEAWSKVKEGVKSL
+1501 
-1516 WAKAKATVEGAFNKV
+1516 
-1531 VESWNNIKEGV
+1531 
-1542 KNLWAKAKGKI
+1542 
-1553 ENTFN
+1553 
-1558 EAQQA
+1558 
-1563 WSDFKEGTKNIF
+1563 
-1575 VRAKGV
+1575 
-1581 VEDGFEKVSEAWGK
+1581 
-1595 IKGGTKEFWA
+1595 
-1605 KAKATISDK
+1605 
-1614 FDELSEKW
+1614 
-1622 GKLKT
+1622 
-1627 KDIIVTA
+1627 
-1634 KATIKDGVDKI
+1634 
-1645 GSIWKSVKTKTATL
+1645 
-1659 TGKAEEKTKDVFKS
+1659 
-1673 IKNKWKE
+1673 
-1680 LTSKTA
+1680 
-1686 VLTATFKDM
+1686 
-1695 FTTPLKKAWNALAG
+1695 
-1709 AINKGLGIINK
+1709 
-1720 IPGVKIPSV
+1720 
-1729 PKLAKGGIFEN
+1729 AKGGIFEN
-1740 GSWHNIAKYAKGG
+1740 GSWHNIAKYVNGG

-1777 GTAVVNNDQI
+1777 GTAVMNNGQI

-1795 SDAVYNVM
+1795 SDAIYNVM

>member
-24 LIGKLQSF
+24 LISKLQSF
-32 SEALGGIN
+32 SKTLGGIN

-74 GKKKTKTDVKVDVK
+74 GKRKTKTEVKVDVK
-88 QGLEAIAELQKR
+88 QGLEAIKELQSKFSDIGKGTQFNGNLSSLEKEYDKLSAKLDKLAEREQKALAIGDASTNNKAFKSLQYDIADTINKLAELETKIQSVKNQ
-100 FENADK
+100 NASQTANIPIFRWDNQN
-106 DIRFTGSTKQLE
+106 TGSTQNITENIE
-118 KQYDRLSNSLSK
+118 KS
-130 LFAKENAAL
+130 
-139 DLGKASTGDEKFVR
+139 
-153 LERNIQSTIN
+153 
-163 QLDTLKSKIAEV
+163 LKSIPETAKYSV
-175 QKAEQASKAQFF
+175 EQAQKSLNEAISKVQNAQTNVEDFS
-187 EKENAK
+187 
-193 ANQENKTAMM
+193 QR
-203 IPPESEMKKAA
+203 I
-214 ETYQKNMEKISSD
+214 
-227 TLPKHTGWDSQA
+227 SQA
-239 ELLKALKQ
+239 RANLKN
-247 SREGTAGALEGYDE
+247 
-261 RIKKATA
+261 
-268 DLKAVEKSGKG
+268 VEVSGKG
-279 MGTNEWDMANIALQ
+279 MGTDEWDRAYIALQ
-293 KVVAEAK
+293 KVVSEAK
-300 WYKNTLKE
+300 
-308 AAADLDLNV
+308 
-317 KSIKELE
+317 
-324 AEESKLVQ
+324 Q
-332 KSNQLAGKKLYG
+332 
-344 SADYNE
+344 
-350 TIYQL
+350 
-355 GRVRE
+355 
-360 ELDKQKIKITGAS
+360 
-373 SALQGYDERIAQ
+373 
-385 AKINLANIQ
+385 
-394 AAGKGMGTSEWDTAK
+394 
-409 MALIKLE
+409 
-416 DEAKRYKAALNQ
+416 YKAALNER
-428 KALGLD
+428 ATGINTDISETDSLD
-434 TDIKS
+434 TKV
-439 TDNLETKIKKL
+439 NKL
-450 NLAIEQMRNRGIGFG
+450 REDLKQLKADGFGFG
-465 DTNFD
+465 DTTFD
-470 KLYQQLNEAEKE
+470 KTYQQLNQAEKE

-545 ISKLGNSVARLYFK
+545 ISKLGNSVATLYFK

-601 YKKYGYDDAKSYADS
+601 YKKYGYDDAESYANS

-630 YKPDKNGN
+630 YKIGKDGD
-638 LIDTGA
+638 LLDTGT
-644 ASLGLDITQVT
+644 ASLGLDITQIT

-809 MAMAVKDLMKY
+809 MAMAVKDLMKH

-835 TGSGTS
+835 TGSDTS

-929 DADKLKEKI
+929 DADNLKEKI

-969 NENTSKWAKGLK
+969 NKNTSKWAKGLK

-1005 AIGNSIKVALEAE
+1005 AIGNSIKAALEAE

-1074 KGLGNALGQGIN
+1074 KGLGKALGQGIN

-1115 KGIADSITTALDT
+1115 KGIADTLTTALKK
-1128 VDWEQVGQAIA
+1128 VEWKKVGQSIG
-1139 DFIGSIDWGGVVWSL
+1139 DFISAIDFSKVTWSL
-1154 GKMAKALIKAIGTT
+1154 LGLAKALVSAIGSALKGSFSKAPIETGLLAAFALVKFTGIGKFIAGEVSKKMAAFLAEKMGFEIAKDAGISTAIKTGLKGLIAKAGLTSLSVSVGIVGIAAATAALAAFYNYVESKADEKIKLDMSEANKALGDLNSSAKECEKAVNKTKDALKKVEERDENAEAKGKEVENLASAYYKLSKKVNKTKAEKAILKKMSKELSKELPGLKKNVDKETGAYKGSWKQLKKLVEKTKEYYKAKAAQKDLADIGNKLYENEKKITEATKKSKQAGAVLKNERINLANQTKRLNELEEKNSKRISDSVVMTNSEYKEMWKLRAEVPKLAQALQKQETVYKNHKKGLGALKDTQQELNEKYNTASDYVEKYTKKVDSNTT
-1168 ITAQTKKDP
+1168 STNKQKDAIKGVGEETDKLSGKKATVSINSKGVEKTKKDID
-1177 VSGVITIGILGFTL
+1177 GITSKKVKVTANAKKGKNFDKTKKDYDDFKTKNANIKLNVKNADKLKEVVKNPLLTDMGKKSTIKRNVEITFKMKNNFTDNL
-1191 RKGWKKL
+1191 SDFLNK
-1198 LAILLGSKIGKSKLS
+1198 ISTGSK
-1213 VGLSRVFAVIKT
+1213 
-1225 WSISK
+1225 
-1230 ISKAAKTLATKIKS
+1230 
-1244 GIGKIVVTFKNV
+1244 
-1256 YASIKNWIANGAKI
+1256 
-1270 SDVIKA
+1270 
-1276 VKTALGIQKGLTLS
+1276 
-1290 NIAVKIATKLP
+1290 P
-1301 TLANPDMAADELA
+1301 
-1314 RNIDDWFTNKIW
+1314 
-1326 KPLCKKVSWL
+1326 KK
-1336 DENSPMGVFQVPVK
+1336 K
-1350 LAIKIGTTIK
+1350 
-1360 DFFGD
+1360 
-1365 TWDDT
+1365 
-1370 TAMTSGIDV
+1370 
-1379 GNDMANGVLKGFAN
+1379 
-1393 ALVYPA
+1393 
-1399 NFLYNLIV
+1399 
-1407 KPVKDALG
+1407 
-1415 IHSPSTVFKEIA
+1415 
-1427 GFCVDGF
+1427 
-1434 MNNFNLKDK
+1434 
-1443 IKEKLQNLGKATIDL
+1443 
-1458 GLKIKGSF
+1458 
-1466 DDKAKEIKKWW
+1466 
-1477 NDKKEKAKTLM
+1477 
-1488 AKAKGEITKKFED
+1488 
-1501 VKEAWSKVKEGVKSL
+1501 
-1516 WAKAKATVEGAFNKV
+1516 
-1531 VESWNNIKEGV
+1531 
-1542 KNLWAKAKGKI
+1542 
-1553 ENTFN
+1553 
-1558 EAQQA
+1558 
-1563 WSDFKEGTKNIF
+1563 
-1575 VRAKGV
+1575 
-1581 VEDGFEKVSEAWGK
+1581 
-1595 IKGGTKEFWA
+1595 
-1605 KAKATISDK
+1605 
-1614 FDELSEKW
+1614 
-1622 GKLKT
+1622 
-1627 KDIIVTA
+1627 
-1634 KATIKDGVDKI
+1634 
-1645 GSIWKSVKTKTATL
+1645 
-1659 TGKAEEKTKDVFKS
+1659 
-1673 IKNKWKE
+1673 
-1680 LTSKTA
+1680 
-1686 VLTATFKDM
+1686 
-1695 FTTPLKKAWNALAG
+1695 
-1709 AINKGLGIINK
+1709 
-1720 IPGVKIPSV
+1720 
-1729 PKLAKGGIFEN
+1729 AKGGIFEN
-1740 GSWHNIAKYAKGG
+1740 GSWHNIAKYANGG
-1753 TPNMGQLFYARE
+1753 MPNMGQLFVARE
-1765 KGPELVGTLKGR
+1765 KGPELVSTLKGH
-1777 GTAVVNNDQI
+1777 TAVMNNDQI

-1842 ADYKKRYG
+1842 SNYKKRYG
-1850 RPLFT
+1850 KPLFT

>member
-24 LIGKLQSF
+24 LISKLQSF
-32 SEALGGIN
+32 SKTLGGIN

-64 EDLGKTVDNV
+64 EDLGKTVNNV
-74 GKKKTKTDVKVDVK
+74 GKKKTKTEVKVDVK
-88 QGLEAIAELQKR
+88 QGLEAIKELQSKFSDIGKGTQFNGNLSSLEKEYDKLSAKLDKLAEREQKALAIGDASTNNKAFQSLQYDIADTINKLAELETKIQSVKNQNTSQTANIPIFR
-100 FENADK
+100 WDNQN
-106 DIRFTGSTKQLE
+106 TGSTQNITENIE
-118 KQYDRLSNSLSK
+118 KS
-130 LFAKENAAL
+130 
-139 DLGKASTGDEKFVR
+139 
-153 LERNIQSTIN
+153 
-163 QLDTLKSKIAEV
+163 LKSIPETAKYSV
-175 QKAEQASKAQFF
+175 EQAQKSLNEAISKVQNAQTNVEDFS
-187 EKENAK
+187 
-193 ANQENKTAMM
+193 QR
-203 IPPESEMKKAA
+203 I
-214 ETYQKNMEKISSD
+214 
-227 TLPKHTGWDSQA
+227 SQA
-239 ELLKALKQ
+239 RANLKN
-247 SREGTAGALEGYDE
+247 
-261 RIKKATA
+261 
-268 DLKAVEKSGKG
+268 VEVSGKG
-279 MGTNEWDMANIALQ
+279 MGNDEWDRAYIALQ
-293 KVVAEAK
+293 KVVSEAK
-300 WYKNTLKE
+300 QYK
-308 AAADLDLNV
+308 
-317 KSIKELE
+317 
-324 AEESKLVQ
+324 
-332 KSNQLAGKKLYG
+332 
-344 SADYNE
+344 
-350 TIYQL
+350 
-355 GRVRE
+355 
-360 ELDKQKIKITGAS
+360 
-373 SALQGYDERIAQ
+373 SALNERATG
-385 AKINLANIQ
+385 INTDI
-394 AAGKGMGTSEWDTAK
+394 SETDS
-409 MALIKLE
+409 
-416 DEAKRYKAALNQ
+416 
-428 KALGLD
+428 LD
-434 TDIKS
+434 TKV
-439 TDNLETKIKKL
+439 NKL
-450 NLAIEQMRNRGIGFG
+450 REDLKQLKADGFGFG
-465 DTNFD
+465 DTTFD
-470 KLYQQLNEAEKE
+470 KTYQQLNQAEKE
-482 LAEYKARLTESENS
+482 LAEYKAKLTESENS

-601 YKKYGYDDAKSYADS
+601 YKKYGYDDAESYANS

-630 YKPDKNGN
+630 YKIGKDGD
-638 LIDTGA
+638 LLDTGT
-644 ASLGLDITQVT
+644 ASLGLDITQIT

-762 AWGDLADTINQPAN
+762 AWGDLAKTINSPAN

-809 MAMAVKDLMKY
+809 MAMAVKDLMKH

-835 TGSGTS
+835 KDSDTS

-897 TGNVSGVLSDALIN
+897 TGDVSGVLSDALIN

-929 DADKLKEKI
+929 DADNLKEKI

-992 GFVEKFKWKGLGK
+992 GFVKKFKWKGLGK
-1005 AIGNSIKVALEAE
+1005 AIGNSIKAALEAE

-1031 KGLSKTLNSAI
+1031 KSLSKTLNSAI

-1115 KGIADSITTALDT
+1115 KGIADTLTTALKK
-1128 VDWEQVGQAIA
+1128 VEWKKVGQSIG
-1139 DFIGSIDWGGVVWSL
+1139 DFISAIDFSKVTWSL
-1154 GKMAKALIKAIGTT
+1154 LGLAKALVSAIGSALKGSFSKAPIETGLLAAFALVKFTGIGKFIAGEVSKKMAAFLAEKMGFEIAKDAGISTAIKTGLKGLIAKAGLTSLSVSVGIVGIAAATAALVAFYNYVESKADEKIKLDMSEANKALGDLNSSAKECEKAVNKTKDALKKVEERDENAEAKGKEVENLASAYYKLSKKVNKTKAEKAILKKMSKELSKELPGLKKNVDKETGAYKGSWKQLKKLVEKTKEYYKAKAAQKDLADIGNKLYENEKKITEATKKSKQAGAVLKNERINLANQTKRLNELEEKNSKRISDSVVMTNSEYKEMWKLRAEVPKLAQALQKQETVYKNHKKGLGALKDTQQELNEKYNTASDYVEKYTKKVDSNTT
-1168 ITAQTKKDP
+1168 STNKQKDAIKGVGEETDKLSGKKATVSINSKGVEKTKKDID
-1177 VSGVITIGILGFTL
+1177 GITSKKVKVTANAKKGKNFDKTKKDYDDFKTKNANIKLNVKNGDKLKEVVKNPLLTDIGKKSTIKRNVEITFKMKNNFTDNL
-1191 RKGWKKL
+1191 SDFLNK
-1198 LAILLGSKIGKSKLS
+1198 ISTGSK
-1213 VGLSRVFAVIKT
+1213 
-1225 WSISK
+1225 
-1230 ISKAAKTLATKIKS
+1230 
-1244 GIGKIVVTFKNV
+1244 
-1256 YASIKNWIANGAKI
+1256 
-1270 SDVIKA
+1270 
-1276 VKTALGIQKGLTLS
+1276 
-1290 NIAVKIATKLP
+1290 P
-1301 TLANPDMAADELA
+1301 
-1314 RNIDDWFTNKIW
+1314 
-1326 KPLCKKVSWL
+1326 KK
-1336 DENSPMGVFQVPVK
+1336 K
-1350 LAIKIGTTIK
+1350 
-1360 DFFGD
+1360 
-1365 TWDDT
+1365 
-1370 TAMTSGIDV
+1370 
-1379 GNDMANGVLKGFAN
+1379 
-1393 ALVYPA
+1393 
-1399 NFLYNLIV
+1399 
-1407 KPVKDALG
+1407 
-1415 IHSPSTVFKEIA
+1415 
-1427 GFCVDGF
+1427 
-1434 MNNFNLKDK
+1434 
-1443 IKEKLQNLGKATIDL
+1443 
-1458 GLKIKGSF
+1458 
-1466 DDKAKEIKKWW
+1466 
-1477 NDKKEKAKTLM
+1477 
-1488 AKAKGEITKKFED
+1488 
-1501 VKEAWSKVKEGVKSL
+1501 
-1516 WAKAKATVEGAFNKV
+1516 
-1531 VESWNNIKEGV
+1531 
-1542 KNLWAKAKGKI
+1542 
-1553 ENTFN
+1553 
-1558 EAQQA
+1558 
-1563 WSDFKEGTKNIF
+1563 
-1575 VRAKGV
+1575 
-1581 VEDGFEKVSEAWGK
+1581 
-1595 IKGGTKEFWA
+1595 
-1605 KAKATISDK
+1605 
-1614 FDELSEKW
+1614 
-1622 GKLKT
+1622 
-1627 KDIIVTA
+1627 
-1634 KATIKDGVDKI
+1634 
-1645 GSIWKSVKTKTATL
+1645 
-1659 TGKAEEKTKDVFKS
+1659 
-1673 IKNKWKE
+1673 
-1680 LTSKTA
+1680 
-1686 VLTATFKDM
+1686 
-1695 FTTPLKKAWNALAG
+1695 
-1709 AINKGLGIINK
+1709 
-1720 IPGVKIPSV
+1720 
-1729 PKLAKGGIFEN
+1729 AKGGIFEN
-1740 GSWHNIAKYAKGG
+1740 GSWHNIAKYANGG
-1753 TPNMGQLFYARE
+1753 MPNMGQLFVARE
-1765 KGPELVGTLKGR
+1765 KGPELVSTLKGH
-1777 GTAVVNNDQI
+1777 TAVMNNDQI

-1842 ADYKKRYG
+1842 SNYKKRYG
-1850 RPLFT
+1850 KPLFT

>member
-24 LIGKLQSF
+24 LISKLQSF
-32 SEALGGIN
+32 SKTLGGIN

-74 GKKKTKTDVKVDVK
+74 GKRKTKTEVKVDVK
-88 QGLEAIAELQKR
+88 QGLEAIKELQSKFSDIGKGTQFNGNLSSLEKEYDKLSAKLDKLAEREQKALAIGDASTNNKAFKSLQYDIADTINKLAELETKIQSVKNQ
-100 FENADK
+100 NASQTANIPIFRWDNQN
-106 DIRFTGSTKQLE
+106 TGSTQNITENIE
-118 KQYDRLSNSLSK
+118 KS
-130 LFAKENAAL
+130 
-139 DLGKASTGDEKFVR
+139 
-153 LERNIQSTIN
+153 
-163 QLDTLKSKIAEV
+163 LKSIPETAKYSV
-175 QKAEQASKAQFF
+175 EQAQKSLNEAISKVQNAQTNVEDFS
-187 EKENAK
+187 
-193 ANQENKTAMM
+193 QR
-203 IPPESEMKKAA
+203 I
-214 ETYQKNMEKISSD
+214 
-227 TLPKHTGWDSQA
+227 SQA
-239 ELLKALKQ
+239 RANLKN
-247 SREGTAGALEGYDE
+247 
-261 RIKKATA
+261 
-268 DLKAVEKSGKG
+268 VEVSGKG
-279 MGTNEWDMANIALQ
+279 MGTDEWDRAYIALQ
-293 KVVAEAK
+293 KVVSEAK
-300 WYKNTLKE
+300 
-308 AAADLDLNV
+308 
-317 KSIKELE
+317 
-324 AEESKLVQ
+324 Q
-332 KSNQLAGKKLYG
+332 
-344 SADYNE
+344 
-350 TIYQL
+350 
-355 GRVRE
+355 
-360 ELDKQKIKITGAS
+360 
-373 SALQGYDERIAQ
+373 
-385 AKINLANIQ
+385 
-394 AAGKGMGTSEWDTAK
+394 
-409 MALIKLE
+409 
-416 DEAKRYKAALNQ
+416 YKAALNER
-428 KALGLD
+428 ATGINTDISETDSLD
-434 TDIKS
+434 TKV
-439 TDNLETKIKKL
+439 NKL
-450 NLAIEQMRNRGIGFG
+450 REDLKQLKADGFGFG
-465 DTNFD
+465 DTAFD
-470 KLYQQLNEAEKE
+470 KTYQQLNQAEKE

-638 LIDTGA
+638 LIDTNA

-666 SVGMMGEA
+666 SVGMFGEA
-674 SIATSKAMTML
+674 SIVSAKALTML

-762 AWGDLADTINQPAN
+762 AWGDLAKTINSPAN

-835 TGSGTS
+835 TDSGTS

-859 DAADAQKKF
+859 NAADAQKKF

-897 TGNVSGVLSDALIN
+897 TGDVSGVLSDALIN

-929 DADKLKEKI
+929 DADNLKEKI

-1005 AIGNSIKVALEAE
+1005 AIGNSIKAALEAE

-1115 KGIADSITTALDT
+1115 KGIADTLTTALKK
-1128 VDWEQVGQAIA
+1128 VEWKKVGQSIG
-1139 DFIGSIDWGGVVWSL
+1139 DFISAIDFSKVTWSL
-1154 GKMAKALIKAIGTT
+1154 LGLAKALVSAIGSALKGSFSKAPIETGLLAAFALVKFTGIGKFIAGEVSKKMAAFLAEKMGFEIAKDAGISTAIKTGLKGLIAKAGLTSLSVSVGIVGIAAATAALVAFYNYVESKADEKIKLDMSEANKALGDLNSSAKECEKAVNKTKDALKKVEERDENAEAKGKEVENLASAYYKLSKKVNKTKAEKAILKKMSKELSKELPGLKKNVDKETGAYKGSWKQLKKLVEKTKEYYKAKAAQKDLADIGNKLYENEKKITEATKKSKQAEAVLKNERINLVNQTKRLNELEKKNLEWKSGSASMTKSEYTEMEKLRTEVPKLAQALQDQEKVYKDHKKELGALKDTQQELNEKYNTASDYVENYTKKVDSNTT
-1168 ITAQTKKDP
+1168 STSKQKDAIKGVGEETDKLSGKKATVSINSKGVEKTKKDID
-1177 VSGVITIGILGFTL
+1177 GITSKKVKVTANAKKGKNFDKTKKDYDDFKTKNANIKLNVKNADKLKEVVKNPLLTDIGKKSTIKRNVEITFKMKNNFTDNL
-1191 RKGWKKL
+1191 SDFLNK
-1198 LAILLGSKIGKSKLS
+1198 ISTGSK
-1213 VGLSRVFAVIKT
+1213 
-1225 WSISK
+1225 
-1230 ISKAAKTLATKIKS
+1230 
-1244 GIGKIVVTFKNV
+1244 
-1256 YASIKNWIANGAKI
+1256 
-1270 SDVIKA
+1270 
-1276 VKTALGIQKGLTLS
+1276 
-1290 NIAVKIATKLP
+1290 P
-1301 TLANPDMAADELA
+1301 
-1314 RNIDDWFTNKIW
+1314 
-1326 KPLCKKVSWL
+1326 KK
-1336 DENSPMGVFQVPVK
+1336 K
-1350 LAIKIGTTIK
+1350 
-1360 DFFGD
+1360 
-1365 TWDDT
+1365 
-1370 TAMTSGIDV
+1370 
-1379 GNDMANGVLKGFAN
+1379 
-1393 ALVYPA
+1393 
-1399 NFLYNLIV
+1399 
-1407 KPVKDALG
+1407 
-1415 IHSPSTVFKEIA
+1415 
-1427 GFCVDGF
+1427 
-1434 MNNFNLKDK
+1434 
-1443 IKEKLQNLGKATIDL
+1443 
-1458 GLKIKGSF
+1458 
-1466 DDKAKEIKKWW
+1466 
-1477 NDKKEKAKTLM
+1477 
-1488 AKAKGEITKKFED
+1488 
-1501 VKEAWSKVKEGVKSL
+1501 
-1516 WAKAKATVEGAFNKV
+1516 
-1531 VESWNNIKEGV
+1531 
-1542 KNLWAKAKGKI
+1542 
-1553 ENTFN
+1553 
-1558 EAQQA
+1558 
-1563 WSDFKEGTKNIF
+1563 
-1575 VRAKGV
+1575 
-1581 VEDGFEKVSEAWGK
+1581 
-1595 IKGGTKEFWA
+1595 
-1605 KAKATISDK
+1605 
-1614 FDELSEKW
+1614 
-1622 GKLKT
+1622 
-1627 KDIIVTA
+1627 
-1634 KATIKDGVDKI
+1634 
-1645 GSIWKSVKTKTATL
+1645 
-1659 TGKAEEKTKDVFKS
+1659 
-1673 IKNKWKE
+1673 
-1680 LTSKTA
+1680 
-1686 VLTATFKDM
+1686 
-1695 FTTPLKKAWNALAG
+1695 
-1709 AINKGLGIINK
+1709 
-1720 IPGVKIPSV
+1720 
-1729 PKLAKGGIFEN
+1729 AKGGIFEN
-1740 GSWHNIAKYAKGG
+1740 GSWHNIAKYANGG
-1753 TPNMGQLFYARE
+1753 MPNMGQLFVARE
-1765 KGPELVGTLKGR
+1765 KGPELVSTLKGH
-1777 GTAVVNNDQI
+1777 TAVMNNDQI

-1842 ADYKKRYG
+1842 SNYKKRYG
-1850 RPLFT
+1850 KPLFT

>member
-24 LIGKLQSF
+24 LISKLQSF
-32 SEALGGIN
+32 SKTLGGIN

-64 EDLGKTVDNV
+64 EDLGKTVNNV
-74 GKKKTKTDVKVDVK
+74 GKKKTKTEVKVDVK
-88 QGLEAIAELQKR
+88 QGLEAIKELQSKFSDIGKGTQFNGNLSSLEKEYDKLSAKLDKLAEREQKALAIGDASTNNKAFQSLQYDIADTINKLAELETKIQSVKNQNTSQTANIPIFR
-100 FENADK
+100 WDNQN
-106 DIRFTGSTKQLE
+106 TGSTQNITENIE
-118 KQYDRLSNSLSK
+118 KS
-130 LFAKENAAL
+130 
-139 DLGKASTGDEKFVR
+139 
-153 LERNIQSTIN
+153 
-163 QLDTLKSKIAEV
+163 LKSIPETAKYSV
-175 QKAEQASKAQFF
+175 EQAQKSLNEAISKVQNAQTNVEDFS
-187 EKENAK
+187 
-193 ANQENKTAMM
+193 QR
-203 IPPESEMKKAA
+203 I
-214 ETYQKNMEKISSD
+214 
-227 TLPKHTGWDSQA
+227 SQA
-239 ELLKALKQ
+239 RANLKN
-247 SREGTAGALEGYDE
+247 
-261 RIKKATA
+261 
-268 DLKAVEKSGKG
+268 VEVSGKG
-279 MGTNEWDMANIALQ
+279 MGNDEWDRAYIALQ
-293 KVVAEAK
+293 KVVSEAK
-300 WYKNTLKE
+300 QYK
-308 AAADLDLNV
+308 
-317 KSIKELE
+317 
-324 AEESKLVQ
+324 
-332 KSNQLAGKKLYG
+332 
-344 SADYNE
+344 
-350 TIYQL
+350 
-355 GRVRE
+355 
-360 ELDKQKIKITGAS
+360 
-373 SALQGYDERIAQ
+373 SALNERATG
-385 AKINLANIQ
+385 INTDI
-394 AAGKGMGTSEWDTAK
+394 SETDS
-409 MALIKLE
+409 
-416 DEAKRYKAALNQ
+416 
-428 KALGLD
+428 LD
-434 TDIKS
+434 TKV
-439 TDNLETKIKKL
+439 NKL
-450 NLAIEQMRNRGIGFG
+450 REDLKQLKADGFGFG
-465 DTNFD
+465 DTTFD
-470 KLYQQLNEAEKE
+470 KTYQQLNQAEKE
-482 LAEYKARLTESENS
+482 LAEYKAKLTESENS

-515 SKIKNAGAAT
+515 SKMKNAGVAT

-533 NMKSPLKLALGQ
+533 NMKSPLKLAFGQ

-762 AWGDLADTINQPAN
+762 AWGDLAKTINSPAN

-809 MAMAVKDLMKY
+809 MAMAVKDLMKH

-835 TGSGTS
+835 TDSGTS

-859 DAADAQKKF
+859 NATDAQKKF

-889 DSDKDKNG
+889 DSDKDKNN
-897 TGNVSGVLSDALIN
+897 TGDTSGVLSDALIN

-1005 AIGNSIKVALEAE
+1005 AIGNSIKAALEAE

-1115 KGIADSITTALDT
+1115 KGIADTLTTALKK
-1128 VDWEQVGQAIA
+1128 VKWEKVGQSIG
-1139 DFIGSIDWGGVVWSL
+1139 DFISAIDFSKVTWSL
-1154 GKMAKALIKAIGTT
+1154 IGLAKALVSAIGSALKGSFSKAPIETGLLAAFALVKYTGIGKFIAGEVSKKMAASLAEKMGFEIAKDAGISTAIKTGLKGLIAKAGLTSLSVSVGVVGIAAATAALVAFYNYVESKADEKIKLDMSEANKALGNLNSSAKECEKAVNKTKDALKKVEERDENAEAKGKEVENLASAYYKLSKKVNKTKAEKAILKKMSKELSKEIPGLKKNVDKETGAYKGSWKQLKKLVEKTKEYYKAKAAQKDLADIGDKLYENEKDLAKATNDAKKAEAVLKNERINLVNQTKRLNELEEKNLKWKSGSASMTKSEYKEMEKLRTEVPKLAQAIQDQEDTYKKHKKAIGKLKDTQKSLNDEYENASNFVEKYTEKIDGNTT
-1168 ITAQTKKDP
+1168 SVDKQKNAIKGVGEETDKLSGKKATVSINSKGVEKTKKDIDGIKSKKVKVTANAKKGKDFDKTKKDYDHFKTKNANIKLNVKNADKLKEVAKNP
-1177 VSGVITIGILGFTL
+1177 LLTDIGKKNTIKRNVEITFKMKNNFTDNL
-1191 RKGWKKL
+1191 SDFLNK
-1198 LAILLGSKIGKSKLS
+1198 ISTGSK
-1213 VGLSRVFAVIKT
+1213 
-1225 WSISK
+1225 
-1230 ISKAAKTLATKIKS
+1230 
-1244 GIGKIVVTFKNV
+1244 
-1256 YASIKNWIANGAKI
+1256 
-1270 SDVIKA
+1270 
-1276 VKTALGIQKGLTLS
+1276 
-1290 NIAVKIATKLP
+1290 P
-1301 TLANPDMAADELA
+1301 
-1314 RNIDDWFTNKIW
+1314 
-1326 KPLCKKVSWL
+1326 KK
-1336 DENSPMGVFQVPVK
+1336 K
-1350 LAIKIGTTIK
+1350 
-1360 DFFGD
+1360 
-1365 TWDDT
+1365 
-1370 TAMTSGIDV
+1370 
-1379 GNDMANGVLKGFAN
+1379 
-1393 ALVYPA
+1393 
-1399 NFLYNLIV
+1399 
-1407 KPVKDALG
+1407 
-1415 IHSPSTVFKEIA
+1415 
-1427 GFCVDGF
+1427 
-1434 MNNFNLKDK
+1434 
-1443 IKEKLQNLGKATIDL
+1443 
-1458 GLKIKGSF
+1458 
-1466 DDKAKEIKKWW
+1466 
-1477 NDKKEKAKTLM
+1477 
-1488 AKAKGEITKKFED
+1488 
-1501 VKEAWSKVKEGVKSL
+1501 
-1516 WAKAKATVEGAFNKV
+1516 
-1531 VESWNNIKEGV
+1531 
-1542 KNLWAKAKGKI
+1542 
-1553 ENTFN
+1553 
-1558 EAQQA
+1558 
-1563 WSDFKEGTKNIF
+1563 
-1575 VRAKGV
+1575 
-1581 VEDGFEKVSEAWGK
+1581 
-1595 IKGGTKEFWA
+1595 
-1605 KAKATISDK
+1605 
-1614 FDELSEKW
+1614 
-1622 GKLKT
+1622 
-1627 KDIIVTA
+1627 
-1634 KATIKDGVDKI
+1634 
-1645 GSIWKSVKTKTATL
+1645 
-1659 TGKAEEKTKDVFKS
+1659 
-1673 IKNKWKE
+1673 
-1680 LTSKTA
+1680 
-1686 VLTATFKDM
+1686 
-1695 FTTPLKKAWNALAG
+1695 
-1709 AINKGLGIINK
+1709 
-1720 IPGVKIPSV
+1720 
-1729 PKLAKGGIFEN
+1729 AKGGIFEN
-1740 GSWHNIAKYAKGG
+1740 GSWHNITKYASGG
-1753 TPNMGQLFYARE
+1753 MPNMGQLFVARE
-1765 KGPELVGTLKGR
+1765 KGPELVSTLKGH
-1777 GTAVVNNDQI
+1777 TAVMNNDQI

-1811 SSINRMN
+1811 TSINRMN

>member
-32 SEALGGIN
+32 SKALGGVN

-74 GKKKTKTDVKVDVK
+74 GKKKTKTEVKVDVK
-88 QGLEAIAELQKR
+88 QGLEAIKELQNKFSNIGKGTQFNGNLSSLEKEYDKLSAKLDKLAEREQKALAIGNASTNNKAFQSLQYDIANTINKLAELETKIQSVKNQNTSQTANIPIFR
-100 FENADK
+100 WDNQN
-106 DIRFTGSTKQLE
+106 TGSTQNITENIE
-118 KQYDRLSNSLSK
+118 KS
-130 LFAKENAAL
+130 
-139 DLGKASTGDEKFVR
+139 
-153 LERNIQSTIN
+153 
-163 QLDTLKSKIAEV
+163 LKSIPETAKYSV
-175 QKAEQASKAQFF
+175 EQAQKSLNEAISKVQNAQTNVEDFS
-187 EKENAK
+187 
-193 ANQENKTAMM
+193 QR
-203 IPPESEMKKAA
+203 I
-214 ETYQKNMEKISSD
+214 
-227 TLPKHTGWDSQA
+227 SQA
-239 ELLKALKQ
+239 RANLKN
-247 SREGTAGALEGYDE
+247 
-261 RIKKATA
+261 
-268 DLKAVEKSGKG
+268 VEVSGKG
-279 MGTNEWDMANIALQ
+279 MGTDEWDRAYIALQ
-293 KVVAEAK
+293 KVVSEAK
-300 WYKNTLKE
+300 
-308 AAADLDLNV
+308 
-317 KSIKELE
+317 
-324 AEESKLVQ
+324 Q
-332 KSNQLAGKKLYG
+332 
-344 SADYNE
+344 
-350 TIYQL
+350 
-355 GRVRE
+355 
-360 ELDKQKIKITGAS
+360 
-373 SALQGYDERIAQ
+373 
-385 AKINLANIQ
+385 
-394 AAGKGMGTSEWDTAK
+394 
-409 MALIKLE
+409 
-416 DEAKRYKAALNQ
+416 YKAALNER
-428 KALGLD
+428 ATGINTDISETDSLD
-434 TDIKS
+434 TKV
-439 TDNLETKIKKL
+439 NKL
-450 NLAIEQMRNRGIGFG
+450 REDLKQLKADGFGFG
-465 DTNFD
+465 DTAFD
-470 KLYQQLNEAEKE
+470 KTYQQLNQAEKE

-630 YKPDKNGN
+630 YKIGKDGD
-638 LIDTGA
+638 LLDTGT
-644 ASLGLDITQVT
+644 ASLGLDITQIT

-809 MAMAVKDLMKY
+809 MAMAVKDLMKH
-820 IGDLFGLKFDSSLGS
+820 IGDLFGLKFDNSLGS
-835 TGSGTS
+835 TDSGTS
-841 DTYDDVSDSADN
+841 DTYDDVSDSANN

-859 DAADAQKKF
+859 NAADAQKKF

-876 KLNNLTTNETSKK
+876 KLNNLTTNETSKGDN
-889 DSDKDKNG
+889 DSNKGN
-897 TGNVSGVLSDALIN
+897 TGDTSGVLSDALIN

-986 MGTSLN
+986 MGTTLN
-992 GFVEKFKWKGLGK
+992 GFIEKFEWKGLGQ
-1005 AIGNSIKVALEAE
+1005 AIGGSIKTALEAE
-1018 TNFFKKV
+1018 TNFFETV

-1115 KGIADSITTALDT
+1115 KGIADTLTTALKK
-1128 VDWEQVGQAIA
+1128 VEWKKVGQSIG
-1139 DFIGSIDWGGVVWSL
+1139 DFISAIDFSKVTWSL
-1154 GKMAKALIKAIGTT
+1154 LGLAKALVSAIGS
-1168 ITAQTKKDP
+1168 A
-1177 VSGVITIGILGFTL
+1177 L
-1191 RKGWKKL
+1191 KGSFSKAPIETGL
-1198 LAILLGSKIGKSKLS
+1198 LAA
-1213 VGLSRVFAVIKT
+1213 FALVKYT
-1225 WSISK
+1225 
-1230 ISKAAKTLATKIKS
+1230 
-1244 GIGKIVVTFKNV
+1244 GIGKFIAGEVSKKMAAFLAEKMGFEIAKDAGISTAIKTGLKGLIAKAGLTSLSVSVGVVGIAAATAALVAFYN
-1256 YASIKNWIANGAKI
+1256 YAESKADEKIKLDMSEANKALGDLNSSAKECE
-1270 SDVIKA
+1270 KA
-1276 VKTALGIQKGLTLS
+1276 VNKT
-1290 NIAVKIATKLP
+1290 
-1301 TLANPDMAADELA
+1301 
-1314 RNIDDWFTNKIW
+1314 
-1326 KPLCKKVSWL
+1326 
-1336 DENSPMGVFQVPVK
+1336 
-1350 LAIKIGTTIK
+1350 
-1360 DFFGD
+1360 
-1365 TWDDT
+1365 
-1370 TAMTSGIDV
+1370 
-1379 GNDMANGVLKGFAN
+1379 
-1393 ALVYPA
+1393 
-1399 NFLYNLIV
+1399 
-1407 KPVKDALG
+1407 KDALKKVEERDENAEAKGKEVENLASAYYKLSKKVNKTKAEKATLKKMSKELSKEIPGLKKNVDKETGTYKGSWKQLKKLVEKTKEYYKAKAAQKDLADIGDKLYENEKKLAEAAKKSKQAEAVLKNERINLVNQTKRLNELEEKNLKWKSGSASMTKSEYTEMEKLRTEVPKLAQALQDQEEVYKDHKKELGALKDTQQELNEKYNTASDYVEKYTKKVDSNTTSTSKQKDAIKGVGEETDKLSGKKATVSINSKGVKKTKEDIESIKGKTVKVTANAKKGKDFDKVKKEYNSIKTRNANINVG
-1415 IHSPSTVFKEIA
+1415 INGYKKLKEIA
-1427 GFCVDGF
+1427 
-1434 MNNFNLKDK
+1434 NNPLLTDLGKKQTIKRSVEITFKMKNQLTDSVSNL
-1443 IKEKLQNLGKATIDL
+1443 LSNLGKNS
-1458 GLKIKGSF
+1458 KSSKP
-1466 DDKAKEIKKWW
+1466 KK
-1477 NDKKEKAKTLM
+1477 K
-1488 AKAKGEITKKFED
+1488 
-1501 VKEAWSKVKEGVKSL
+1501 
-1516 WAKAKATVEGAFNKV
+1516 
-1531 VESWNNIKEGV
+1531 
-1542 KNLWAKAKGKI
+1542 
-1553 ENTFN
+1553 
-1558 EAQQA
+1558 
-1563 WSDFKEGTKNIF
+1563 
-1575 VRAKGV
+1575 
-1581 VEDGFEKVSEAWGK
+1581 
-1595 IKGGTKEFWA
+1595 
-1605 KAKATISDK
+1605 
-1614 FDELSEKW
+1614 
-1622 GKLKT
+1622 
-1627 KDIIVTA
+1627 
-1634 KATIKDGVDKI
+1634 
-1645 GSIWKSVKTKTATL
+1645 
-1659 TGKAEEKTKDVFKS
+1659 
-1673 IKNKWKE
+1673 
-1680 LTSKTA
+1680 
-1686 VLTATFKDM
+1686 
-1695 FTTPLKKAWNALAG
+1695 
-1709 AINKGLGIINK
+1709 
-1720 IPGVKIPSV
+1720 
-1729 PKLAKGGIFEN
+1729 AKGGIFEN
-1740 GSWHNIAKYAKGG
+1740 GSWHNITKYASGG
-1753 TPNMGQLFYARE
+1753 MPNMGQLFVARE
-1765 KGPELVGTLKGR
+1765 KGPELVSTLKGH
-1777 GTAVVNNDQI
+1777 TAVMNNDQI
-1787 VASVSQGV
+1787 VTSVSQGV

-1811 SSINRMN
+1811 SSINRMS

-1850 RPLFT
+1850 KPLFT

>member
-24 LIGKLQSF
+24 LISKLQSF
-32 SEALGGIN
+32 SKTLGGIN

-74 GKKKTKTDVKVDVK
+74 GKKKTKTEVKVDVK
-88 QGLEAIAELQKR
+88 QGLEAIKELQSKFSDIGKGTQFNGNLSSLEKEYDKLSTKLDKLAEREQKALAIGDASTNNKAFQSLQYDIADTINKLAELETKIQSIKNQNTSQTANIPIFR
-100 FENADK
+100 WDNQN
-106 DIRFTGSTKQLE
+106 TGSTQNITENIE
-118 KQYDRLSNSLSK
+118 KS
-130 LFAKENAAL
+130 
-139 DLGKASTGDEKFVR
+139 
-153 LERNIQSTIN
+153 
-163 QLDTLKSKIAEV
+163 LKSVPETAKYSV
-175 QKAEQASKAQFF
+175 EQAQKSLNEAISKVQNAQTNVEDFS
-187 EKENAK
+187 
-193 ANQENKTAMM
+193 QR
-203 IPPESEMKKAA
+203 I
-214 ETYQKNMEKISSD
+214 
-227 TLPKHTGWDSQA
+227 SQA
-239 ELLKALKQ
+239 RANLKN
-247 SREGTAGALEGYDE
+247 
-261 RIKKATA
+261 
-268 DLKAVEKSGKG
+268 VEVSGKG
-279 MGTNEWDMANIALQ
+279 MGTDEWDRAYIALQ

-300 WYKNTLKE
+300 
-308 AAADLDLNV
+308 
-317 KSIKELE
+317 
-324 AEESKLVQ
+324 Q
-332 KSNQLAGKKLYG
+332 
-344 SADYNE
+344 
-350 TIYQL
+350 
-355 GRVRE
+355 
-360 ELDKQKIKITGAS
+360 
-373 SALQGYDERIAQ
+373 
-385 AKINLANIQ
+385 
-394 AAGKGMGTSEWDTAK
+394 
-409 MALIKLE
+409 
-416 DEAKRYKAALNQ
+416 YKAALNER
-428 KALGLD
+428 ATGINTDISETDSLD
-434 TDIKS
+434 TKV
-439 TDNLETKIKKL
+439 NKL
-450 NLAIEQMRNRGIGFG
+450 REDLKQLKADGFGFG
-465 DTNFD
+465 DTAFD
-470 KLYQQLNEAEKE
+470 KTYQQLNQAEKE

-515 SKIKNAGAAT
+515 SKIKNGGAAT

-601 YKKYGYDDAKSYADS
+601 YKKYGYDDAESYANS

-630 YKPDKNGN
+630 YKIGKDGD
-638 LIDTGA
+638 LLDTGT
-644 ASLGLDITQVT
+644 ASLGLDITQIT

-835 TGSGTS
+835 TGSDTS

-853 AADSIN
+853 ATNSIN

-889 DSDKDKNG
+889 DSDKDKNN
-897 TGNVSGVLSDALIN
+897 TGDTSGVLSDALIN

-1005 AIGNSIKVALEAE
+1005 AIGNSIKAALEAE

-1115 KGIADSITTALDT
+1115 KGIADTLTTALKK
-1128 VDWEQVGQAIA
+1128 VEWKKVGQSIG
-1139 DFIGSIDWGGVVWSL
+1139 DFISAIDFSKVTWSL
-1154 GKMAKALIKAIGTT
+1154 LGLAKALVSAIGSALKGSFSKAPIETGLLAAFALVKYTGIGKFIAGEVSKKMAASLAEKMGFEIAKDAGISTAIKTGLKGLIAKAGLTSLSVSVGIVGIATATAALVAFYNYVESKADEKIKLDMSEANKALGDLNSSAKECEKAVNKTKDALKKVEERDENAEAKGKEVENLASTYYKLSKKVNKTKAEKAILKKMSKELSKELPGLKKNVDKETGAYKGSWKQLKKLVEKTKEYYKAKAAQKDLADIGNKLYENEKDLAKATNDAKKAEAVLKNERINLVNQTKRLNELEEKNLKWKSGSASMTKSEYKEMEKLRTEVPKLAQAIQDQEGTYKKHKKAIGKLKDTQKSLNDEYENASNFVEKYTEKIDGNTT
-1168 ITAQTKKDP
+1168 SVDKQKNAIKGVGEETDKLSGKKATVSINSKGVEKTKKDIDGIKSKKVKVTANAKKGKDFDKTKKDYDHFKTKNANIKLNVKNADKLKEVAKNP
-1177 VSGVITIGILGFTL
+1177 LLTDIGKKNTIKRNVEITFKMKNNFTDNL
-1191 RKGWKKL
+1191 SDFLNK
-1198 LAILLGSKIGKSKLS
+1198 ISTGSK
-1213 VGLSRVFAVIKT
+1213 
-1225 WSISK
+1225 
-1230 ISKAAKTLATKIKS
+1230 
-1244 GIGKIVVTFKNV
+1244 
-1256 YASIKNWIANGAKI
+1256 
-1270 SDVIKA
+1270 
-1276 VKTALGIQKGLTLS
+1276 
-1290 NIAVKIATKLP
+1290 P
-1301 TLANPDMAADELA
+1301 
-1314 RNIDDWFTNKIW
+1314 
-1326 KPLCKKVSWL
+1326 KK
-1336 DENSPMGVFQVPVK
+1336 K
-1350 LAIKIGTTIK
+1350 
-1360 DFFGD
+1360 
-1365 TWDDT
+1365 
-1370 TAMTSGIDV
+1370 
-1379 GNDMANGVLKGFAN
+1379 
-1393 ALVYPA
+1393 
-1399 NFLYNLIV
+1399 
-1407 KPVKDALG
+1407 
-1415 IHSPSTVFKEIA
+1415 
-1427 GFCVDGF
+1427 
-1434 MNNFNLKDK
+1434 
-1443 IKEKLQNLGKATIDL
+1443 
-1458 GLKIKGSF
+1458 
-1466 DDKAKEIKKWW
+1466 
-1477 NDKKEKAKTLM
+1477 
-1488 AKAKGEITKKFED
+1488 
-1501 VKEAWSKVKEGVKSL
+1501 
-1516 WAKAKATVEGAFNKV
+1516 
-1531 VESWNNIKEGV
+1531 
-1542 KNLWAKAKGKI
+1542 
-1553 ENTFN
+1553 
-1558 EAQQA
+1558 
-1563 WSDFKEGTKNIF
+1563 
-1575 VRAKGV
+1575 
-1581 VEDGFEKVSEAWGK
+1581 
-1595 IKGGTKEFWA
+1595 
-1605 KAKATISDK
+1605 
-1614 FDELSEKW
+1614 
-1622 GKLKT
+1622 
-1627 KDIIVTA
+1627 
-1634 KATIKDGVDKI
+1634 
-1645 GSIWKSVKTKTATL
+1645 
-1659 TGKAEEKTKDVFKS
+1659 
-1673 IKNKWKE
+1673 
-1680 LTSKTA
+1680 
-1686 VLTATFKDM
+1686 
-1695 FTTPLKKAWNALAG
+1695 
-1709 AINKGLGIINK
+1709 
-1720 IPGVKIPSV
+1720 
-1729 PKLAKGGIFEN
+1729 AKGGIFEN
-1740 GSWHNIAKYAKGG
+1740 GSWHNITKYASGG
-1753 TPNMGQLFYARE
+1753 MPNMGQLFVARE
-1765 KGPELVGTLKGR
+1765 KGPELVSTLKGH
-1777 GTAVVNNDQI
+1777 TAVMNNDQI
-1787 VASVSQGV
+1787 VSSVSQGV

-1811 SSINRMN
+1811 TSINRMN

-1850 RPLFT
+1850 KPLFT

>member
-24 LIGKLQSF
+24 LISKLQSF
-32 SEALGGIN
+32 SKTLGGIN

-64 EDLGKTVDNV
+64 EDLGKTVNNV
-74 GKKKTKTDVKVDVK
+74 GKKKTKTEVKVDVK
-88 QGLEAIAELQKR
+88 QGLEAIKELQSKFSDIGKGTQFNGNLSSLEKEYDKLSAKLDKLAEREQKALAIGDASTNNKAFQSLQYDIADTINKLAELETKIQSVKNQNTSQTANIPIFR
-100 FENADK
+100 WDNQN
-106 DIRFTGSTKQLE
+106 TGSTQNITENIE
-118 KQYDRLSNSLSK
+118 KS
-130 LFAKENAAL
+130 
-139 DLGKASTGDEKFVR
+139 
-153 LERNIQSTIN
+153 
-163 QLDTLKSKIAEV
+163 LKSIPETAKYSV
-175 QKAEQASKAQFF
+175 EQAQKSLNEAISKVQNAQTNVEDFS
-187 EKENAK
+187 
-193 ANQENKTAMM
+193 QR
-203 IPPESEMKKAA
+203 I
-214 ETYQKNMEKISSD
+214 
-227 TLPKHTGWDSQA
+227 SQA
-239 ELLKALKQ
+239 RANLKN
-247 SREGTAGALEGYDE
+247 
-261 RIKKATA
+261 
-268 DLKAVEKSGKG
+268 VEVSGKG
-279 MGTNEWDMANIALQ
+279 MGNDEWDRAYIALQ
-293 KVVAEAK
+293 KVVSEAK
-300 WYKNTLKE
+300 QYK
-308 AAADLDLNV
+308 
-317 KSIKELE
+317 
-324 AEESKLVQ
+324 
-332 KSNQLAGKKLYG
+332 
-344 SADYNE
+344 
-350 TIYQL
+350 
-355 GRVRE
+355 
-360 ELDKQKIKITGAS
+360 
-373 SALQGYDERIAQ
+373 SALNERATG
-385 AKINLANIQ
+385 INTDI
-394 AAGKGMGTSEWDTAK
+394 SETDS
-409 MALIKLE
+409 
-416 DEAKRYKAALNQ
+416 
-428 KALGLD
+428 LD
-434 TDIKS
+434 TKV
-439 TDNLETKIKKL
+439 NKL
-450 NLAIEQMRNRGIGFG
+450 REDLKQLKADGFGFG
-465 DTNFD
+465 DTTFD
-470 KLYQQLNEAEKE
+470 KTYQQLNQAEKE
-482 LAEYKARLTESENS
+482 LAEYKAKLTESENS

-601 YKKYGYDDAKSYADS
+601 YKKYGYDDAESYANS

-630 YKPDKNGN
+630 YKIGKDGD
-638 LIDTGA
+638 LLDTGT
-644 ASLGLDITQVT
+644 ASLGLDITQIT

-762 AWGDLADTINQPAN
+762 AWGDLAKTINSPAN

-809 MAMAVKDLMKY
+809 MAMAVKDLMKH

-835 TGSGTS
+835 TGSDTS

-929 DADKLKEKI
+929 DADNLKEKI

-969 NENTSKWAKGLK
+969 NKNTSKWAKGLK

-1005 AIGNSIKVALEAE
+1005 AIGNSIKAALEAE

-1031 KGLSKTLNSAI
+1031 KGLSSTLNSAI

-1074 KGLGNALGQGIN
+1074 KGLGKALGQGIN

-1115 KGIADSITTALDT
+1115 KGIADTLTTALKK
-1128 VDWEQVGQAIA
+1128 VEWKKVGQSIG
-1139 DFIGSIDWGGVVWSL
+1139 DFISAIDFSKVTWSL
-1154 GKMAKALIKAIGTT
+1154 LGLAKALVSAIGSALKGSFSKAPIETGLLAAFALVKFTGIGKFIAGEVSKKMAAFLAEKMGFEIAKDAGISTAIKTGLKGLIAKAGLTSLSVSVGIVGIAAATAALVAFYNYVESKADEKIKLDMSEANKALGDLNSSAKECEKAVNKTKDALKKVEERDENAEAKGKEVENLASAYYKLSKKVNKTKAEKAILKKMSKELSKELPGLKKNVDKETGAYKGSWKQLKKLVEKTKEYYKAKAAQKDLADIGNKLYENEKKITEATKKSKQAGAVLKNERINLANQTKRLNELEEKNSKRISDSVVMTNSEYKEMWKLRAEVPKLAQALQKQETVYKNHKKGLGALKDTQQELNEKYNTASDYVEKYTKKVDSNTT
-1168 ITAQTKKDP
+1168 STNKQKDAIKGVGEETDKLSGKKATVSINSKGVEKTKKDID
-1177 VSGVITIGILGFTL
+1177 GITSKKVKVTANAKKGKNFDKTKKDYDDFKTKNANIKLNVKNGDKLKEVVKNPLLTDIGKKSTIKRNVEITFKMKNNFTDNL
-1191 RKGWKKL
+1191 SDFLNK
-1198 LAILLGSKIGKSKLS
+1198 ISTGSK
-1213 VGLSRVFAVIKT
+1213 
-1225 WSISK
+1225 
-1230 ISKAAKTLATKIKS
+1230 
-1244 GIGKIVVTFKNV
+1244 
-1256 YASIKNWIANGAKI
+1256 
-1270 SDVIKA
+1270 
-1276 VKTALGIQKGLTLS
+1276 
-1290 NIAVKIATKLP
+1290 P
-1301 TLANPDMAADELA
+1301 
-1314 RNIDDWFTNKIW
+1314 
-1326 KPLCKKVSWL
+1326 KK
-1336 DENSPMGVFQVPVK
+1336 K
-1350 LAIKIGTTIK
+1350 
-1360 DFFGD
+1360 
-1365 TWDDT
+1365 
-1370 TAMTSGIDV
+1370 
-1379 GNDMANGVLKGFAN
+1379 
-1393 ALVYPA
+1393 
-1399 NFLYNLIV
+1399 
-1407 KPVKDALG
+1407 
-1415 IHSPSTVFKEIA
+1415 
-1427 GFCVDGF
+1427 
-1434 MNNFNLKDK
+1434 
-1443 IKEKLQNLGKATIDL
+1443 
-1458 GLKIKGSF
+1458 
-1466 DDKAKEIKKWW
+1466 
-1477 NDKKEKAKTLM
+1477 
-1488 AKAKGEITKKFED
+1488 
-1501 VKEAWSKVKEGVKSL
+1501 
-1516 WAKAKATVEGAFNKV
+1516 
-1531 VESWNNIKEGV
+1531 
-1542 KNLWAKAKGKI
+1542 
-1553 ENTFN
+1553 
-1558 EAQQA
+1558 
-1563 WSDFKEGTKNIF
+1563 
-1575 VRAKGV
+1575 
-1581 VEDGFEKVSEAWGK
+1581 
-1595 IKGGTKEFWA
+1595 
-1605 KAKATISDK
+1605 
-1614 FDELSEKW
+1614 
-1622 GKLKT
+1622 
-1627 KDIIVTA
+1627 
-1634 KATIKDGVDKI
+1634 
-1645 GSIWKSVKTKTATL
+1645 
-1659 TGKAEEKTKDVFKS
+1659 
-1673 IKNKWKE
+1673 
-1680 LTSKTA
+1680 
-1686 VLTATFKDM
+1686 
-1695 FTTPLKKAWNALAG
+1695 
-1709 AINKGLGIINK
+1709 
-1720 IPGVKIPSV
+1720 
-1729 PKLAKGGIFEN
+1729 AKGGIFEN
-1740 GSWHNIAKYAKGG
+1740 GSWHNIAKYASGG
-1753 TPNMGQLFYARE
+1753 MPNMGQLFVARE
-1765 KGPELVGTLKGR
+1765 KGPELVSTLKGH
-1777 GTAVVNNDQI
+1777 TAVMNNDQI

-1842 ADYKKRYG
+1842 SNYKKRYG
-1850 RPLFT
+1850 KPLFT

>member
-24 LIGKLQSF
+24 LISKLQSF
-32 SEALGGIN
+32 SKTLGGIN

-74 GKKKTKTDVKVDVK
+74 GKKKTKTEVKVDVK
-88 QGLEAIAELQKR
+88 QGLEAIKELQSKFSDIGKGTQFNGNLSSLEKEYDKLSTKLDKLAEREQKALAIGDASTNNKAFQSLQYDIADTINKLAELETKIQSIKNQNTSQTANIPIFR
-100 FENADK
+100 WDNQN
-106 DIRFTGSTKQLE
+106 TGSTQNITENIE
-118 KQYDRLSNSLSK
+118 KS
-130 LFAKENAAL
+130 
-139 DLGKASTGDEKFVR
+139 
-153 LERNIQSTIN
+153 
-163 QLDTLKSKIAEV
+163 LKSVPETAKYSV
-175 QKAEQASKAQFF
+175 EQAQKSLNEAISKVQNAQTNVEDFS
-187 EKENAK
+187 
-193 ANQENKTAMM
+193 QR
-203 IPPESEMKKAA
+203 I
-214 ETYQKNMEKISSD
+214 
-227 TLPKHTGWDSQA
+227 SQA
-239 ELLKALKQ
+239 RANLKN
-247 SREGTAGALEGYDE
+247 
-261 RIKKATA
+261 
-268 DLKAVEKSGKG
+268 VEVSGKG
-279 MGTNEWDMANIALQ
+279 MGTDEWDRAYIALQ
-293 KVVAEAK
+293 KVVSEAK
-300 WYKNTLKE
+300 
-308 AAADLDLNV
+308 
-317 KSIKELE
+317 
-324 AEESKLVQ
+324 Q
-332 KSNQLAGKKLYG
+332 
-344 SADYNE
+344 
-350 TIYQL
+350 
-355 GRVRE
+355 
-360 ELDKQKIKITGAS
+360 
-373 SALQGYDERIAQ
+373 
-385 AKINLANIQ
+385 
-394 AAGKGMGTSEWDTAK
+394 
-409 MALIKLE
+409 
-416 DEAKRYKAALNQ
+416 YKATLNER
-428 KALGLD
+428 ATGIN
-434 TDIKS
+434 TDIS
-439 TDNLETKIKKL
+439 ETDNLDTKVNKL
-450 NLAIEQMRNRGIGFG
+450 RKDLKQLKADGFGFG
-465 DTNFD
+465 DTAFD
-470 KLYQQLNEAEKE
+470 KTYQQLNQAEKE

-515 SKIKNAGAAT
+515 SKIKNGGAAT

-638 LIDTGA
+638 LIDTDV

-666 SVGMMGEA
+666 SVGMFGEA
-674 SIATSKAMTML
+674 SIVSAKALTML

-835 TGSGTS
+835 TGSDTS

-853 AADSIN
+853 ATNSIN

-889 DSDKDKNG
+889 DSDKDKNN
-897 TGNVSGVLSDALIN
+897 TGDTSGVLSDALIN

-1005 AIGNSIKVALEAE
+1005 AIGNSIKAALEAE

-1055 SKLRAAIETAFGAI
+1055 SKLRAAIETAFGVI

-1074 KGLGNALGQGIN
+1074 KGLGSALGQGIN

-1115 KGIADSITTALDT
+1115 KGIADTLTTALKK
-1128 VDWEQVGQAIA
+1128 VEWKKVGQSIG
-1139 DFIGSIDWGGVVWSL
+1139 DFISAIDFSKVTWSL
-1154 GKMAKALIKAIGTT
+1154 LGLAKALVSAIGSALKGSFSKAPIETGLLAAFALVKYTGIGKFIAGEVSKKMAASLAEKMGFEIAKDAGISTAIKTGLKGLIAKAGLTSLSVSVGIVGIATATAALVAFYNYVESKADEKIKLDMSEANKALGDLNSSAKECEKAVNKTKDALKKVEERDENAEAKGKEVENLASTYYKLSKKVNKTKAEKAILKKMSKELSKELPGLKKNVDKETGAYKGSWKQLKKLVEKTKEYYKAKAAQKDLADIGNKLYENEKDLAKATNDAKKAEAVLKNERINLVNQTKRLNELEEKNLKWKSGSASMTKSEYKEMEKLRTEVPKLAQAIQDQEGTYKKHKKAIGKLKDTQKSLNDEYENASNFVEKYTEKIDGNTT
-1168 ITAQTKKDP
+1168 SVDKQKNAIKGVGEETDKLSGKKATVSINSKGVEKTKKDIDGIKSKKVKVTANAKKGKDFDKTKKDYDHFKTKNANIKLNVKNADKLKEVAKNP
-1177 VSGVITIGILGFTL
+1177 LLTDIGKKNTIKRNVEITFKMKNNFTDNL
-1191 RKGWKKL
+1191 SDFLNK
-1198 LAILLGSKIGKSKLS
+1198 ISTGSK
-1213 VGLSRVFAVIKT
+1213 
-1225 WSISK
+1225 
-1230 ISKAAKTLATKIKS
+1230 
-1244 GIGKIVVTFKNV
+1244 
-1256 YASIKNWIANGAKI
+1256 
-1270 SDVIKA
+1270 
-1276 VKTALGIQKGLTLS
+1276 
-1290 NIAVKIATKLP
+1290 P
-1301 TLANPDMAADELA
+1301 
-1314 RNIDDWFTNKIW
+1314 
-1326 KPLCKKVSWL
+1326 KK
-1336 DENSPMGVFQVPVK
+1336 K
-1350 LAIKIGTTIK
+1350 
-1360 DFFGD
+1360 
-1365 TWDDT
+1365 
-1370 TAMTSGIDV
+1370 
-1379 GNDMANGVLKGFAN
+1379 
-1393 ALVYPA
+1393 
-1399 NFLYNLIV
+1399 
-1407 KPVKDALG
+1407 
-1415 IHSPSTVFKEIA
+1415 
-1427 GFCVDGF
+1427 
-1434 MNNFNLKDK
+1434 
-1443 IKEKLQNLGKATIDL
+1443 
-1458 GLKIKGSF
+1458 
-1466 DDKAKEIKKWW
+1466 
-1477 NDKKEKAKTLM
+1477 
-1488 AKAKGEITKKFED
+1488 
-1501 VKEAWSKVKEGVKSL
+1501 
-1516 WAKAKATVEGAFNKV
+1516 
-1531 VESWNNIKEGV
+1531 
-1542 KNLWAKAKGKI
+1542 
-1553 ENTFN
+1553 
-1558 EAQQA
+1558 
-1563 WSDFKEGTKNIF
+1563 
-1575 VRAKGV
+1575 
-1581 VEDGFEKVSEAWGK
+1581 
-1595 IKGGTKEFWA
+1595 
-1605 KAKATISDK
+1605 
-1614 FDELSEKW
+1614 
-1622 GKLKT
+1622 
-1627 KDIIVTA
+1627 
-1634 KATIKDGVDKI
+1634 
-1645 GSIWKSVKTKTATL
+1645 
-1659 TGKAEEKTKDVFKS
+1659 
-1673 IKNKWKE
+1673 
-1680 LTSKTA
+1680 
-1686 VLTATFKDM
+1686 
-1695 FTTPLKKAWNALAG
+1695 
-1709 AINKGLGIINK
+1709 
-1720 IPGVKIPSV
+1720 
-1729 PKLAKGGIFEN
+1729 AKGGIFEN
-1740 GSWHNIAKYAKGG
+1740 GSWHNITKYASGG
-1753 TPNMGQLFYARE
+1753 MPNMGQLFVARE
-1765 KGPELVGTLKGR
+1765 KGPELVSTLKGH
-1777 GTAVVNNDQI
+1777 TAVMNNDQI
-1787 VASVSQGV
+1787 VSSVSQGV

-1811 SSINRMN
+1811 TSINRMN

-1850 RPLFT
+1850 KPLFT

>member
-24 LIGKLQSF
+24 LISKLQSF
-32 SEALGGIN
+32 SKTLGGIN
-40 TTSISKNLEN
+40 TNSISKGFEN
-50 LAKVG
+50 LAKLG
-55 GLKTVTKEV
+55 GLGSVTKEV
-64 EDLGKTVDNV
+64 QDLGKSIDEV
-74 GKKKTKTDVKVDVK
+74 GKKKAKAEITVDVK
-88 QGLEAIAELQKR
+88 QGAEAVKTLENSLSNVGKGVADSVEKPLKNIPKTALYSIDEAQKSLNEAIAKVHNAETSVGSFSQKV
-100 FENADK
+100 
-106 DIRFTGSTKQLE
+106 E
-118 KQYDRLSNSLSK
+118 K
-130 LFAKENAAL
+130 
-139 DLGKASTGDEKFVR
+139 
-153 LERNIQSTIN
+153 
-163 QLDTLKSKIAEV
+163 
-175 QKAEQASKAQFF
+175 
-187 EKENAK
+187 AK
-193 ANQENKTAMM
+193 AN
-203 IPPESEMKKAA
+203 
-214 ETYQKNMEKISSD
+214 
-227 TLPKHTGWDSQA
+227 
-239 ELLKALKQ
+239 LK
-247 SREGTAGALEGYDE
+247 SIE
-261 RIKKATA
+261 A
-268 DLKAVEKSGKG
+268 DGKS
-279 MGTNEWDMANIALQ
+279 MGTDEWDRAYMSL
-293 KVVAEAK
+293 KEVTEEAK
-300 WYKNTLKE
+300 WYKKELDEAALGTKKNLYTITELEDRCKSLRATLKE
-308 AAADLDLNV
+308 MSSQNQSDSPSFRNV
-317 KSIKELE
+317 EY
-324 AEESKLVQ
+324 
-332 KSNQLAGKKLYG
+332 QLAQTENILKRQRAEWEKT
-344 SADYNE
+344 N
-350 TIYQL
+350 T
-355 GRVRE
+355 V
-360 ELDKQKIKITGAS
+360 
-373 SALQGYDERIAQ
+373 LQGYDERLEKARATLSSIEAS
-385 AKINLANIQ
+385 
-394 AAGKGMGTSEWDTAK
+394 GKGMGTSEWDKAS
-409 MALIKLE
+409 MALTKLE
-416 DEAKRYKAALNQ
+416 DEANHYKRTLNQ
-428 KALGLD
+428 RALGLD
-434 TDIKS
+434 TDIKE
-439 TDNLETKIKKL
+439 TDTLETKIKKL
-450 NLAIEQMRNRGIGFG
+450 NLALDQMRARGLGFG

-470 KLYQQLNEAEKE
+470 KMYQELNKTEQE
-482 LAEYKARLTESENS
+482 LSEYKAKLTESS
-496 TRSFGSTLKSAATG
+496 AATQSFGSVIKNAASG
-510 FSNFI
+510 FRSFVG
-515 SKIKNAGAAT
+515 KIKNAGSAT
-525 LNFAKNVR
+525 LNFAKSTR
-533 NMKSPLKLALGQ
+533 NMKSPLKVAVGKITELGTSV
-545 ISKLGNSVARLYFK
+545 SKLYFK
-559 YMMLSRVAG
+559 YLMLSRIAG
-568 ALGKVLGISS
+568 TLGKVLGISS
-578 DYVEEYNYFQKA
+578 DYIEEYNYFQKA
-590 IDKIAQENKGN
+590 IDKIAQENKGD
-601 YKKYGYDDAKSYADS
+601 YKKYGYDDAESYANS

-630 YKPDKNGN
+630 YKIGKGGD
-638 LIDTGA
+638 LLDTGT
-644 ASLGLDITQVT
+644 ASLGLDITQIT

-666 SVGMMGEA
+666 SVGMLGEA

-738 NVSDMTQAEKE
+738 SVSEMTQAEKE

-820 IGDLFGLKFDSSLGS
+820 IGDLFGLKFESLGS
-835 TGSGTS
+835 STGNDTAN
-841 DTYDDVSDSADN
+841 TYDDVSDSANN

-859 DAADAQKKF
+859 DVADAQKKF

-876 KLNNLTTNETSKK
+876 KLNNLTTNDTSKSN
-889 DSDKDKNG
+889 SDKNNNNN
-897 TGNVSGVLSDALIN
+897 TGDTSGVLSDALIN

-918 RWNKAFKSMTS
+918 RWNKAFKNMTS

-938 EKLFTTAWDTGDG
+938 EKLFSTAWDTGDG

-969 NENTSKWAKGLK
+969 NNHTDKWAKGLK

-986 MGTSLN
+986 MGTTLN
-992 GFVEKFKWKGLGK
+992 GFVKKFKWKGLGK
-1005 AIGNSIKVALEAE
+1005 AIGNSIKAALEAE
-1018 TNFFKKV
+1018 TNFFETV

-1115 KGIADSITTALDT
+1115 KGIATSITTALDT
-1128 VDWEQVGQAIA
+1128 VKWEQVGQAIA

-1154 GKMAKALIKAIGTT
+1154 GKMAKSLVKAIGTT

-1177 VSGVITIGILGFTL
+1177 VSGIITIGILGFTL

-1198 LAILLGSKIGKSKLS
+1198 LAILLGSKIGKSKIS
-1213 VGLSRVFAVIKT
+1213 VGLSRVFAVIKYWT
-1225 WSISK
+1225 ISK
-1230 ISKAAKTLATKIKS
+1230 VGKIAKTLGSKIKS
-1244 GIGKIVVTFKNV
+1244 GVGKIVVTFKNA
-1256 YASIKNWIANGAKI
+1256 YAAVKNWIASGAKI

-1290 NIAVKIATKLP
+1290 NIAVKIATMLP
-1301 TLANPDMAADELA
+1301 TISNPDMALDDLV
-1314 RNIDDWFTNKIW
+1314 RSFDDWFTNKIW

-1336 DENSPMGVFQVPVK
+1336 DADSPMGIFQVPVK
-1350 LAIKIGTTIK
+1350 LAIKIGKGIGG
-1360 DFFGD
+1360 FFGD

-1370 TAMTSGIDV
+1370 TAMTEGIDV
-1379 GNDMANGVLKGFAN
+1379 GNDLANGILRGFAD

-1407 KPVKDALG
+1407 KPVKEALG

-1434 MNNFNLKDK
+1434 INNFNLKDK
-1443 IKEKLQNLGKATIDL
+1443 IKEKLKNLGKATIEL
-1458 GLKIKGSF
+1458 SLKVKGFF
-1466 DDKAKEIKKWW
+1466 DKKAEKIKKWW
-1477 NDKKEKAKTLM
+1477 GN
-1488 AKAKGEITKKFED
+1488 
-1501 VKEAWSKVKEGVKSL
+1501 VKEETKNLKANLKGKIDKVAEKVKKAWDNFEEG
-1516 WAKAKATVEGAFNKV
+1516 T
-1531 VESWNNIKEGV
+1531 KEV
-1542 KNLWAKAKGKI
+1542 WAKAKGTLDKKFKQIKEGWANFEGGVKEVYAKAKGDI
-1553 ENTFN
+1553 EKSFSN
-1558 EAQQA
+1558 AQKA
-1563 WSDFKEGTKNIF
+1563 WEDFEEGTKTLF
-1575 VRAKGV
+1575 VEATGDVKKKFSEV
-1581 VEDGFEKVSEAWGK
+1581 AEKWDSFK
-1595 IKGGTKEFWA
+1595 SGTKEVLAVA
-1605 KAKATISDK
+1605 KGDIKKK
-1614 FDELSEKW
+1614 FDELTSKW
-1622 GKLKT
+1622 KNLVSKTITVTGEGSIRGKLEKLG
-1627 KDIIVTA
+1627 D
-1634 KATIKDGVDKI
+1634 
-1645 GSIWKSVKTKTATL
+1645 IWKIVKTKTATL
-1659 TGKAEEKTKDVFKS
+1659 TGTAKQEAKNVFKT
-1673 IKNKWKE
+1673 IQEKWNT

-1686 VLTATFKDM
+1686 VLTATFKDA
-1695 FTTPLKKAWNALAG
+1695 FTKPLKKAWNALAG

-1729 PKLAKGGIFEN
+1729 PKLAKGGMYQN
-1740 GSWHNIAKYAKGG
+1740 GLWHNISQYASGG
-1753 TPNMGQLFYARE
+1753 TPNMGQLFVARE
-1765 KGPELVGTLKGR
+1765 AGPELVGSLKGR
-1777 GTAVVNNDQI
+1777 GTAVMNNDQI

-1811 SSINRMN
+1811 TSINRMN

-1842 ADYKKRYG
+1842 SDYKKRYG
-1850 RPLFT
+1850 KPLFA

>member
-32 SEALGGIN
+32 SKALGGIN

-74 GKKKTKTDVKVDVK
+74 GKKKTKTEVKVDVK
-88 QGLEAIAELQKR
+88 QGLEAIKELQNKFSNIGKGTQFNGNLSSLEKEYDKLSAKLDKLAEREQKALAIGNASTNNKAFQSLQYDIANTINKLAELETKIQSVKNQNTSQTANIPIFR
-100 FENADK
+100 WDNQN
-106 DIRFTGSTKQLE
+106 TGSTQNITENIE
-118 KQYDRLSNSLSK
+118 KS
-130 LFAKENAAL
+130 
-139 DLGKASTGDEKFVR
+139 
-153 LERNIQSTIN
+153 
-163 QLDTLKSKIAEV
+163 LKSIPETAKYSV
-175 QKAEQASKAQFF
+175 EQAQKSLNEAISKVQNAQTNVEDFS
-187 EKENAK
+187 
-193 ANQENKTAMM
+193 QR
-203 IPPESEMKKAA
+203 I
-214 ETYQKNMEKISSD
+214 
-227 TLPKHTGWDSQA
+227 SQA
-239 ELLKALKQ
+239 RANLKN
-247 SREGTAGALEGYDE
+247 
-261 RIKKATA
+261 
-268 DLKAVEKSGKG
+268 VEVSGKG
-279 MGTNEWDMANIALQ
+279 MGTDEWDRAYIALQ
-293 KVVAEAK
+293 KVVSEAK
-300 WYKNTLKE
+300 
-308 AAADLDLNV
+308 
-317 KSIKELE
+317 
-324 AEESKLVQ
+324 Q
-332 KSNQLAGKKLYG
+332 
-344 SADYNE
+344 
-350 TIYQL
+350 
-355 GRVRE
+355 
-360 ELDKQKIKITGAS
+360 
-373 SALQGYDERIAQ
+373 
-385 AKINLANIQ
+385 
-394 AAGKGMGTSEWDTAK
+394 
-409 MALIKLE
+409 
-416 DEAKRYKAALNQ
+416 YKAALNER
-428 KALGLD
+428 ATGINTDISETDSLD
-434 TDIKS
+434 TKV
-439 TDNLETKIKKL
+439 NKL
-450 NLAIEQMRNRGIGFG
+450 REDLKQLKADGFGFG
-465 DTNFD
+465 DTAFD
-470 KLYQQLNEAEKE
+470 KTYQQLNQAEKE

-630 YKPDKNGN
+630 YKPDKSGN
-638 LIDTGA
+638 LIDTDV

-674 SIATSKAMTML
+674 SIATSKALTML

-762 AWGDLADTINQPAN
+762 AWGDLAKTINSPAN

-809 MAMAVKDLMKY
+809 MAMAVKDLMKH
-820 IGDLFGLKFDSSLGS
+820 IGDLFGLKFDNSLGS
-835 TGSGTS
+835 TDSGTS

-859 DAADAQKKF
+859 NAADAQKKF

-876 KLNNLTTNETSKK
+876 KLNNLTTNETSKGDN
-889 DSDKDKNG
+889 DSDKGN
-897 TGNVSGVLSDALIN
+897 TGDTSGVLSDALIN

-960 TLNKGIDWV
+960 TLNKGIDYV
-969 NENTSKWAKGLK
+969 NEHQSEWSSGLN

-986 MGTSLN
+986 MGTTLN
-992 GFVEKFKWKGLGK
+992 GFIKKFEWKGLGQ
-1005 AIGNSIKVALEAE
+1005 AIGGSIKTALEAE
-1018 TNFFKKV
+1018 TNFFETV

-1154 GKMAKALIKAIGTT
+1154 GKMAKSLVKAIGKT
-1168 ITAQTKKDP
+1168 ITAQTKEDP
-1177 VSGVITIGILGFTL
+1177 VSGIITIGILGFTL

-1213 VGLSRVFAVIKT
+1213 VGLSRVFAVIKA
-1225 WSISK
+1225 WSVSK
-1230 ISKAAKTLATKIKS
+1230 ISKVAKALATKIKS

-1256 YASIKNWIANGAKI
+1256 YASIKNWIASGAKI
-1270 SDVIKA
+1270 SDLIKA

-1314 RNIDDWFTNKIW
+1314 RNIDEWFTNKIW

-1350 LAIKIGTTIK
+1350 LAIKIGKSIK

-1407 KPVKDALG
+1407 KPVKEALG

-1443 IKEKLQNLGKATIDL
+1443 IKEKLQNLGKATIEL

-1466 DDKAKEIKKWW
+1466 DDKAKEIKEWW
-1477 NDKKEKAKTLM
+1477 NGKKEKAKTLL

-1501 VKEAWSKVKEGVKSL
+1501 VKEAWGKVKEGVKSL
-1516 WAKAKATVEGAFNKV
+1516 WAKAKATVEGAFNKAV
-1531 VESWNNIKEGV
+1531 GSWNNIKEGV

-1553 ENTFN
+1553 EDTFN
-1558 EAQQA
+1558 EARQA

-1627 KDIIVTA
+1627 KGIIVTA

-1673 IKNKWKE
+1673 IKDKWKE

-1695 FTTPLKKAWNALAG
+1695 FTAPLKKAWNAIAS
-1709 AINKGLGIINK
+1709 AINKGIKTINK
-1720 IPGVKIPSV
+1720 IPGVSIPSV

-1740 GSWHNIAKYAKGG
+1740 GSWHNIAKYASGG
-1753 TPNMGQLFYARE
+1753 MPNMGQLFVARE
-1765 KGPELVGTLKGR
+1765 KGPELVSTLKGH
-1777 GTAVVNNDQI
+1777 TAVMNNDQI

-1803 TPVLTSLV
+1803 TPVLTNLV

-1831 GDIVKITQNAN
+1831 GDIVKITQSAN

-1850 RPLFT
+1850 KPLFT

>member
-55 GLKTVTKEV
+55 GLKTITKEV

-74 GKKKTKTDVKVDVK
+74 GKKKTKTEVKVDVK
-88 QGLEAIAELQKR
+88 QGLEAIKELQSKFSNIGKGTQFNGNLSSLEKEYDKLSAKLDKLAEREQKALAIGTASTNDKAFQSLQYDIANTINKLAELETKIQSVKNQNTSQTANIPIFR
-100 FENADK
+100 WDNQN
-106 DIRFTGSTKQLE
+106 TGSTQNITENIE
-118 KQYDRLSNSLSK
+118 KS
-130 LFAKENAAL
+130 
-139 DLGKASTGDEKFVR
+139 
-153 LERNIQSTIN
+153 
-163 QLDTLKSKIAEV
+163 LKSIPETAKYSV
-175 QKAEQASKAQFF
+175 EQAQKSLNEAISKVQNAQTNVEDFS
-187 EKENAK
+187 
-193 ANQENKTAMM
+193 QR
-203 IPPESEMKKAA
+203 I
-214 ETYQKNMEKISSD
+214 
-227 TLPKHTGWDSQA
+227 SQA
-239 ELLKALKQ
+239 RANLKN
-247 SREGTAGALEGYDE
+247 
-261 RIKKATA
+261 
-268 DLKAVEKSGKG
+268 VEVSGKG
-279 MGTNEWDMANIALQ
+279 MGTDEWDRAYIALQ
-293 KVVAEAK
+293 KVVSEAK
-300 WYKNTLKE
+300 
-308 AAADLDLNV
+308 
-317 KSIKELE
+317 
-324 AEESKLVQ
+324 Q
-332 KSNQLAGKKLYG
+332 
-344 SADYNE
+344 
-350 TIYQL
+350 
-355 GRVRE
+355 
-360 ELDKQKIKITGAS
+360 
-373 SALQGYDERIAQ
+373 
-385 AKINLANIQ
+385 
-394 AAGKGMGTSEWDTAK
+394 
-409 MALIKLE
+409 
-416 DEAKRYKAALNQ
+416 YKAALNER
-428 KALGLD
+428 ATGINTDISETDSLD
-434 TDIKS
+434 TKV
-439 TDNLETKIKKL
+439 NKL
-450 NLAIEQMRNRGIGFG
+450 REDLKQLKADGFGFG
-465 DTNFD
+465 DTTFD
-470 KLYQQLNEAEKE
+470 KTYQQLNQAEKE
-482 LAEYKARLTESENS
+482 LAEYKAKLTESENS

-638 LIDTGA
+638 LIDTNA

-666 SVGMMGEA
+666 SVGMFGEA
-674 SIATSKAMTML
+674 SIVSAKALTML

-762 AWGDLADTINQPAN
+762 AWGDLAKTINSPAN

-809 MAMAVKDLMKY
+809 MAMAVKDLMKH

-835 TGSGTS
+835 KDSDTS

-897 TGNVSGVLSDALIN
+897 TGDVSGVLSDALIN

-929 DADKLKEKI
+929 DADNLKEKI

-1005 AIGNSIKVALEAE
+1005 AIGNSIKAALEAE

-1031 KGLSKTLNSAI
+1031 KGLSSTLNSAI

-1074 KGLGNALGQGIN
+1074 KGLGKALGQGIN

-1115 KGIADSITTALDT
+1115 KGIADTLTTALKK
-1128 VDWEQVGQAIA
+1128 VEWKKVGQSIG
-1139 DFIGSIDWGGVVWSL
+1139 DFISAIDFSKVTWSL
-1154 GKMAKALIKAIGTT
+1154 LGLAKALVSAIGSALKGSFSKAPIETGLLAAFALVKFTGIGKFIAGEVSKKMAAFLAEKMGFEIAKDAGISTAIKTGLKGLIAKAGLTSLSVSVGIVGIAAATAALVAFYNYVESKADEKIKLDMSEANKALGDLNSSAKECEKAVNKTKDALKKVEERDENAEAKGKEVENLASAYYKLSKKVNKTKAEKAILKKMSKELSKELPGLKKNVDKETGAYKGSWKQLKKLVEKTKEYYKAKAAQKDLADIGNKLYENEKKITEATKKSKQAGAVLKNERINLANQTKRLNELEEKNSKRISDSVVMTNSEYKEMWKLRAEVPKLAQALQKQETVYKNHKKGLGALKDTQQELNEKYNTASDYVEKYTKKVDSNTT
-1168 ITAQTKKDP
+1168 STNKQKDAIKGVGEETDKLSGKKATVSINSKGVEKTKKDID
-1177 VSGVITIGILGFTL
+1177 GITSKKVKVTANAKKGKNFDKTKKDYDDFKTKNANIKLNVKNGDKLKEVVKNPLLTDIGKKSTIKRNVEITFKMKNNFTDNL
-1191 RKGWKKL
+1191 SDFLNK
-1198 LAILLGSKIGKSKLS
+1198 ISTGSK
-1213 VGLSRVFAVIKT
+1213 
-1225 WSISK
+1225 
-1230 ISKAAKTLATKIKS
+1230 
-1244 GIGKIVVTFKNV
+1244 
-1256 YASIKNWIANGAKI
+1256 
-1270 SDVIKA
+1270 
-1276 VKTALGIQKGLTLS
+1276 
-1290 NIAVKIATKLP
+1290 P
-1301 TLANPDMAADELA
+1301 
-1314 RNIDDWFTNKIW
+1314 
-1326 KPLCKKVSWL
+1326 KK
-1336 DENSPMGVFQVPVK
+1336 K
-1350 LAIKIGTTIK
+1350 
-1360 DFFGD
+1360 
-1365 TWDDT
+1365 
-1370 TAMTSGIDV
+1370 
-1379 GNDMANGVLKGFAN
+1379 
-1393 ALVYPA
+1393 
-1399 NFLYNLIV
+1399 
-1407 KPVKDALG
+1407 
-1415 IHSPSTVFKEIA
+1415 
-1427 GFCVDGF
+1427 
-1434 MNNFNLKDK
+1434 
-1443 IKEKLQNLGKATIDL
+1443 
-1458 GLKIKGSF
+1458 
-1466 DDKAKEIKKWW
+1466 
-1477 NDKKEKAKTLM
+1477 
-1488 AKAKGEITKKFED
+1488 
-1501 VKEAWSKVKEGVKSL
+1501 
-1516 WAKAKATVEGAFNKV
+1516 
-1531 VESWNNIKEGV
+1531 
-1542 KNLWAKAKGKI
+1542 
-1553 ENTFN
+1553 
-1558 EAQQA
+1558 
-1563 WSDFKEGTKNIF
+1563 
-1575 VRAKGV
+1575 
-1581 VEDGFEKVSEAWGK
+1581 
-1595 IKGGTKEFWA
+1595 
-1605 KAKATISDK
+1605 
-1614 FDELSEKW
+1614 
-1622 GKLKT
+1622 
-1627 KDIIVTA
+1627 
-1634 KATIKDGVDKI
+1634 
-1645 GSIWKSVKTKTATL
+1645 
-1659 TGKAEEKTKDVFKS
+1659 
-1673 IKNKWKE
+1673 
-1680 LTSKTA
+1680 
-1686 VLTATFKDM
+1686 
-1695 FTTPLKKAWNALAG
+1695 
-1709 AINKGLGIINK
+1709 
-1720 IPGVKIPSV
+1720 
-1729 PKLAKGGIFEN
+1729 AKGGIFEN
-1740 GSWHNIAKYAKGG
+1740 GSWHNIAKYANGG
-1753 TPNMGQLFYARE
+1753 MPNMGQLFVARE
-1765 KGPELVGTLKGR
+1765 KGPELVSTLKGH
-1777 GTAVVNNDQI
+1777 TAVMNNDQI

-1842 ADYKKRYG
+1842 SNYKKRYG
-1850 RPLFT
+1850 KPLFT